1 MKPLLWAKRS
11 IAALLCF
18 GVLLSAPGATLAG
31 TAAEG
36 SALPE
41 STPPVSAE
49 GDFVMPE
56 TTPAPTETPAA
67 SPDLTVTPAPTE
79 SPAPTSAPTPTP
91 TPTPTAT
98 PTPAST
104 PTPTATPA
112 PTETPAP
119 AATPDPAEDLLAGEV
134 LTFVDLQWK
143 TAPLAGVE
151 AVFTTAAGD
160 REPLTMSGGERG
172 LYTVTVPAGGCEQVA
187 FYPAGGAQT
196 TDPLGGVWQLDGSAA
211 PGAEAV
217 TFSAGSLS
225 AFYYDSGD
233 NPSYWGPAPDYDPAV
248 YSISLLAAGLD
259 TRDAGEPQPDD
270 QVYFVDLHGLK
281 GDDPDPIV
289 TVEAQFIQLPHDAAD
304 SDNWKNQ
311 YLPRTMYEVRDG
323 VYVTAFPEEIDDPD
337 DPNNAGGFL
346 YQEIAFDLTRQSGEQ
361 DEFNRHYNF
370 RGQQSSGDIPDT
382 WGTPGWFNY
391 AAGQMDAYYYNTS
404 VEDSYW
410 NAHPSNAD
418 EGIQN
423 QLLYFDTK
431 DYGGTEKQTIADL
444 YLRWDG
450 MPDTYQSYER
460 DPEKGFLIDTKTQTD
475 GIFYFQMP
483 ADQEGLTENT
493 VFTLTYEIT
502 AGAHT
507 GTHTFLFTFVPRS
520 GCNSIKMDNLW
531 EDAGEVWTTY
541 QAAAPEE
548 TRSVYFNN
556 AVTAFGKVQVVFG
569 KKQGDGSIDWMNGA
583 EAEAAN
589 WSKEH
594 VAEASDY
601 ADWGNGWL
609 NMSQVEGNQ
618 IDVHTIPANVWGF
631 TDVPAEYTHVMFRGA
646 LDANASDAEGSNFWF
661 SPWLEINA
669 TYTNPC
675 FFAYR
680 YLDAN
685 TAGSAAKEDVQ
696 LGNRS
701 YLYGKWGSALEIYSL
716 GDGSADVPEGEGFQN
731 QDGVYYATTTYYDYY
746 SHWEQSGQPIT
757 ASNYIKGQEPTGF
770 DIWGS
775 QGVLLNIA
783 VSKYFEN
790 AGMNGTNTIPLYF
803 GTDGPM
809 ADSGEGSWPDLLT
822 NLNSYLNYGKQY
834 GLNEFFNYIQAANK
848 WENNAQGSYTGLL
861 DANLN
866 SAGNATTNGVEIPY
880 FNESFL
886 RGDNELDL
894 VLGNV
899 YKNVQFPFH
908 QLDSP
913 GDPYDGYWQF
923 DSEKDT
929 LRLTQDPDQSYY
941 LEEKEDS
948 VQVDNGGL
956 KPSYLPFNDANDN
969 QNGDM
974 TKINYM
980 FGQRLDLTFTVPE
993 GGKVNMAD
1001 PGEAADMK
1009 DVIFEFQGDDDCW
1022 IFIDGQLVLDMGGI
1036 HDAVRGT
1043 INFATNTWSIYHNL
1057 KNGEKLDQ
1065 NIKNNGKKD
1074 NFRLSTTEDG
1084 THTLTVLYFERGLY
1098 ESNLKLT
1105 FNFPQQNTL
1114 RVTKE
1119 VDTSGVNELFADAM
1133 ENLGSFEIEL
1143 QTMATSGSP
1152 LDVKDSAGY
1161 VQTESKALYTPT
1173 GGTGGTVKPPNQEGG
1188 SAEVKTDDNGTSY
1201 LEVTQPTGWETDP
1214 PPDVTADN
1222 SGPWLTLHPP
1232 DGDPSIDLSPT
1243 SGEKYAFLELEL
1255 YNATQ
1260 DNRGGDLYIQM
1271 EDQAGTTVFG
1281 TARTLGYMKEAN
1293 LFLPNARSLVR
1304 ISLDAL
1310 VGNTKFDLSQVTAVR
1325 IALKNGTGD
1334 GEHYR
1339 LYSAKFGTEW
1349 NVQLSTG
1356 FSVGD
1361 DQISD
1366 YGSLSP
1372 DGQSGTYRG
1381 TYRPANGAWYT
1392 RQTRD
1397 EGGSVSE
1404 SVASVVQG
1412 GQFSLAD
1419 DQTAVFTDKFRV
1431 GSYIRLQEIVDET
1444 LFKTTWSIRENG
1456 EPVSYNWLLPDR
1468 PDVNKVTNPPD
1479 WGFTRGE
1486 TPLEN
1491 QEGTAPDDGR
1501 TEVVDSGNFK
1511 KYDVDANGDPITEDG
1526 GFVYRSYLYPDNN
1539 ENLPIDL
1546 EVVFHNT
1553 MRTGSF
1559 TIVKQLDNSMGVEQE
1574 DGKTRRWPVGT
1585 YTFDVYYTNIAG
1597 RALEQYLPA
1606 QTSVEGV
1613 GDHYVHQ
1620 VVTITTGENGR
1631 GTYPITGVPAGTEYI
1646 IRERPSNGATLVKLE
1661 ATQGQGENAPAL
1673 DGAVKDVKEN
1683 GGEDDYSNAYIQYT
1697 TTEVTAENPE
1707 PTYTFTNKN
1716 EPFFMEVQKEWV
1728 GEPPDDVKE
1737 IEIKVMRREA
1747 GSDEV
1752 WTNVTEDFFGDG
1764 LETIKLTPSGDDKTV
1779 WTAKSTEILPTY
1791 GEDDQGN
1798 EDKTILYEYK
1808 IVEEGVG
1815 QGFLAGYRVEYTEA
1829 EGKPENGTRV
1839 ITYKA
1844 INSPTG
1850 LTLQKDWLDNE
1861 NREGN
1866 RPDAVRVKLQRSSD
1880 YDPTDPA
1887 KANWQTIDEKGNL
1900 VPVTDATGE
1909 KAYITLEKPNWNHT
1923 LEGLPASDSNNN
1935 NKPYYYRLQE
1945 VQVWDQVNNSWVDLA
1960 SQKKYEPQYSEPV
1973 TLDQA
1978 ATITVQNA
1986 LRTVELK
1993 IIKKDATN
2001 SSKLLEGATFKLE
2014 RLKQLN
2020 GEWVVDNDWRPN
2032 ADGTDADGTDAAN
2045 LHYMTGKTDENGELI
2060 FETLSPGTYRLT
2072 ETEAPEGGYAA
2083 SFTPVDVTLGADDLG
2098 RTVTIEITNSKPQ
2111 TFTFTKVA
2119 AEDSDKTLQGAEF
2132 ALYPLVCGDKNHTHP
2147 DLLDPDAPGAC
2158 WGTGIPATSGA
2169 NGTVEFPNLPAGF
2182 YRLVE
2187 TRAPDGYALPTGQWQ
2202 VELEAN
2208 GTAKIKAI
2216 GNPPA
2221 FSKMT
2226 DGSYR
2231 LFNRKPMAM
2240 PGSGGRGVP
2249 RAAALGTALMGA
2261 GLLTAGAQLR
2271 RRKRRKNHP
2280 ARPDP

>member
-1 MKPLLWAKRS
+1 M
-11 IAALLCF
+11 
-18 GVLLSAPGATLAG
+18 
-31 TAAEG
+31 
-36 SALPE
+36 
-41 STPPVSAE
+41 
-49 GDFVMPE
+49 
-56 TTPAPTETPAA
+56 
-67 SPDLTVTPAPTE
+67 
-79 SPAPTSAPTPTP
+79 
-91 TPTPTAT
+91 
-98 PTPAST
+98 
-104 PTPTATPA
+104 
-112 PTETPAP
+112 
-119 AATPDPAEDLLAGEV
+119 
-134 LTFVDLQWK
+134 
-143 TAPLAGVE
+143 
-151 AVFTTAAGD
+151 
-160 REPLTMSGGERG
+160 
-172 LYTVTVPAGGCEQVA
+172 
-187 FYPAGGAQT
+187 
-196 TDPLGGVWQLDGSAA
+196 
-211 PGAEAV
+211 
-217 TFSAGSLS
+217 
-225 AFYYDSGD
+225 
-233 NPSYWGPAPDYDPAV
+233 
-248 YSISLLAAGLD
+248 
-259 TRDAGEPQPDD
+259 
-270 QVYFVDLHGLK
+270 
-281 GDDPDPIV
+281 
-289 TVEAQFIQLPHDAAD
+289 
-304 SDNWKNQ
+304 
-311 YLPRTMYEVRDG
+311 
-323 VYVTAFPEEIDDPD
+323 
-337 DPNNAGGFL
+337 
-346 YQEIAFDLTRQSGEQ
+346 
-361 DEFNRHYNF
+361 
-370 RGQQSSGDIPDT
+370 
-382 WGTPGWFNY
+382 
-391 AAGQMDAYYYNTS
+391 
-404 VEDSYW
+404 
-410 NAHPSNAD
+410 
-418 EGIQN
+418 
-423 QLLYFDTK
+423 
-431 DYGGTEKQTIADL
+431 
-444 YLRWDG
+444 
-450 MPDTYQSYER
+450 
-460 DPEKGFLIDTKTQTD
+460 
-475 GIFYFQMP
+475 
-483 ADQEGLTENT
+483 
-493 VFTLTYEIT
+493 
-502 AGAHT
+502 
-507 GTHTFLFTFVPRS
+507 
-520 GCNSIKMDNLW
+520 
-531 EDAGEVWTTY
+531 
-541 QAAAPEE
+541 
-548 TRSVYFNN
+548 
-556 AVTAFGKVQVVFG
+556 VFG
-569 KKQGDGSIDWMNGA
+569 KKENGKIEWMNG
-583 EAEAAN
+583 EA
-589 WSKEH
+589 
-594 VAEASDY
+594 VLG
-601 ADWGNGWL
+601 ADWAEKYRANNSVDESTYSSWGKGWL
-609 NMSQVEGNQ
+609 NMSLVEGNK

-646 LDANASDAEGSNFWF
+646 LDANASDAKGGNFWF

-685 TAGSAAKEDVQ
+685 TAGSANDNAQ
-696 LGNRS
+696 PGNHS
-701 YLYGKWGSALEIYSL
+701 YLDGKWGSALEIYSL
-716 GDGSADVPEGEGFQN
+716 GDSSAEVPEGEGFQN

-757 ASNYIKGQEPTGF
+757 KTTYQDAENLVANPPENNL
-770 DIWGS
+770 WVS
-775 QGVLLNIA
+775 QGVLFNIA
-783 VSKYFEN
+783 VSKYFEE
-790 AGMNGTNTIPLYF
+790 AGVSANGIKPLYF
-803 GTDGPM
+803 GSGSPM
-809 ADSGEGSWPDLLT
+809 DVEKIINWGNLLT
-822 NLNSYLNYGKQY
+822 DPSITRGYHNYGKQY
-834 GLNEFFNYIQAANK
+834 GLNSLFNYDQTANK
-848 WENNAQGSYTGLL
+848 WKDHFTGPTTDLL

-866 SAGNATTNGVEIPY
+866 SAGNATKNGVEIPY

-886 RGDNELDL
+886 RGDNDLDL

-908 QLDSP
+908 QLNNP
-913 GDPYDGYWQF
+913 YDPYDGYWQF

-929 LRLTQDPDQSYY
+929 LRLTRDPDQSYY
-941 LEEKEDS
+941 LEEKETP
-948 VQVDNGGL
+948 VQVNNGGL
-956 KPSYLPFNDANDN
+956 KSSYLPFNDADDN
-969 QNGDM
+969 PNGDM

-993 GGKVNMAD
+993 GGQVNMAA
-1001 PGEAADMK
+1001 PGQDEKMK
-1009 DVIFEFQGDDDCW
+1009 DVTFEFQGDDDCW
-1022 IFIDGQLVLDMGGI
+1022 IFIDGQLVLDMGGV

-1043 INFATNTWSIYHNL
+1043 INFATNTWSIYRNDGSG
-1057 KNGEKLDQ
+1057 NFTLDTSIQ
-1065 NIKNNGKKD
+1065 NNNVQN

-1119 VDTSGVNELFADAM
+1119 VDTSGVDSLFADAM

-1143 QTMATSGSP
+1143 QTMATSGIP

-1173 GGTGGTVKPPNQEGG
+1173 GGTGGTFKPPTASAGG
-1188 SAEVKTDDNGTSY
+1188 SAEVKTDDGTSY

-1214 PPDVTADN
+1214 PPDAN
-1222 SGPWLTLHPP
+1222 ASNPNNPWLTLHPP
-1232 DGDPSIDLSPT
+1232 GGTINLSPAN
-1243 SGEKYAFLELEL
+1243 GEKYAFLELEL

-1260 DNRGGDLYIQM
+1260 NNRGGDLYIQM
-1271 EDQAGTTVFG
+1271 EDQAGNTVFG

-1334 GEHYR
+1334 GENKGHYR

-1366 YGSLSP
+1366 YGSLS
-1372 DGQSGTYRG
+1372 DNGQSG

-1456 EPVSYNWLLPDR
+1456 EPVSYNSLLPNR
-1468 PDVNKVTNPPD
+1468 PDVEKVKNPDD
-1479 WGFTRGE
+1479 WGFTHGE

-1491 QEGTAPDDGR
+1491 QEDTAPDDGR
-1501 TEVVDSGNFK
+1501 TEVVDSGTFNK
-1511 KYDVDANGDPITEDG
+1511 GED

-1559 TIVKQLDNSMGVEQE
+1559 TIVKQLDDKMGVEQ
-1574 DGKTRRWPVGT
+1574 DNGGRRWPKGT

-1606 QTSVEGV
+1606 QTSVKGV

-1620 VVTITTGENGR
+1620 VVTITTEENGR
-1631 GTYPITGVPAGTEYI
+1631 GKYQMTGVPAGTEYI

-1661 ATQGQGENAPAL
+1661 AKNAEGSVQGVDKNV
-1673 DGAVKDVKEN
+1673 D
-1683 GGEDDYSNAYIQYT
+1683 GEDAYSNAYIQYT

-1716 EPFFMEVQKEWV
+1716 EPFIMEVQKEWV
-1728 GEPPDDVKE
+1728 GDPPDKVKE
-1737 IEIKVMRREA
+1737 IKIRVMRRKA
-1747 GSDEV
+1747 GSNEE
-1752 WTNVTEDFFGDG
+1752 WANVTTNYFGD
-1764 LETIKLTPSGDDKTV
+1764 PSGTIV
-1779 WTAKSTEILPTY
+1779 LNSGNNWSNKSTETVYPTA
-1791 GEDDQGN
+1791 GEDGK
-1798 EDKTILYEYK
+1798 DKTTLYEYK

-1815 QGFLAGYRVEYTEA
+1815 QGFLAGYRVEYTEV
-1829 EGKPENGTRV
+1829 EGKPAEGETRV

-1861 NREGN
+1861 NRDGT
-1866 RPDAVRVKLQRSSD
+1866 RPDAVRVKLQRSSNYPD
-1880 YDPTDPA
+1880 NPA

-1900 VPVTDATGE
+1900 DPDAT
-1909 KAYITLEKPNWNHT
+1909 ITLESPTWSHT
-1923 LEGLPASDSNNN
+1923 LEGLSASDSN

-1945 VQVWDQVNNSWVDLA
+1945 VQVQEGDNWVDLA

-2020 GEWVVDNDWRPN
+2020 GEWVVDTDWRPN
-2032 ADGTDADGTDAAN
+2032 AAGSPNADK
-2045 LHYMTGKTDENGELI
+2045 HYMTETTGANGELI
-2060 FETLSPGTYRLT
+2060 FENLSPGTYRLT
-2072 ETEAPEGGYAA
+2072 ETKAPEGGYAA

-2098 RTVTIEITNSKPQ
+2098 RTVTIEITNSTPQ

-2119 AEDSDKTLQGAEF
+2119 AENNSITLQGAKF
-2132 ALYPLVCGDKNHTHP
+2132 ALYPLVCGDKNHTHT
-2147 DLLDPDAPGAC
+2147 DLLDPDDPGAC
-2158 WGTGIPATSGA
+2158 WGEGVKRTAESDE
-2169 NGTVEFPNLPAGF
+2169 NGKVEFTKLPAGV

-2202 VELEAN
+2202 VELKAD
-2208 GTAKIKAI
+2208 GTAKIDAI

-2221 FSKMT
+2221 FSEMT

>member
-1 MKPLLWAKRS
+1 M
-11 IAALLCF
+11 
-18 GVLLSAPGATLAG
+18 
-31 TAAEG
+31 
-36 SALPE
+36 
-41 STPPVSAE
+41 
-49 GDFVMPE
+49 
-56 TTPAPTETPAA
+56 
-67 SPDLTVTPAPTE
+67 
-79 SPAPTSAPTPTP
+79 
-91 TPTPTAT
+91 
-98 PTPAST
+98 
-104 PTPTATPA
+104 
-112 PTETPAP
+112 
-119 AATPDPAEDLLAGEV
+119 
-134 LTFVDLQWK
+134 
-143 TAPLAGVE
+143 
-151 AVFTTAAGD
+151 
-160 REPLTMSGGERG
+160 
-172 LYTVTVPAGGCEQVA
+172 
-187 FYPAGGAQT
+187 
-196 TDPLGGVWQLDGSAA
+196 
-211 PGAEAV
+211 
-217 TFSAGSLS
+217 
-225 AFYYDSGD
+225 
-233 NPSYWGPAPDYDPAV
+233 
-248 YSISLLAAGLD
+248 
-259 TRDAGEPQPDD
+259 
-270 QVYFVDLHGLK
+270 DLHGLK

-289 TVEAQFIQLPHDAAD
+289 TVEAQFIQFPHDAAT
-304 SDNWKNQ
+304 NPAWEHQ
-311 YLPRTMYEVRDG
+311 YLARTMYEVRDG

-370 RGQQSSGDIPDT
+370 RGQESSGTIPGT
-382 WGTPGWFNY
+382 WGRPGWFSY
-391 AAGQMDAYYYNTS
+391 ESGRMDAYYYNTS

-431 DYGGTEKQTIADL
+431 DYGGTEKQTIDSI

-460 DPEKGFLIDTKTQTD
+460 DPEKGFLIKTKTQTD

-483 ADQEGLTENT
+483 ADREGLTENT

-502 AGAHT
+502 AGAHA
-507 GTHTFLFTFVPRS
+507 GPHTFLFTFVPRS
-520 GCNSIKMDNLW
+520 GCNAIKMDNLW

-541 QAAAPEE
+541 QAAAPTE

-569 KKQGDGSIDWMNGA
+569 KKQENGAYDWVTGQEAGDSEWFRDKIIDQKIVLEDWGRGWLEMKPQKGSIG
-583 EAEAAN
+583 
-589 WSKEH
+589 EH
-594 VAEASDY
+594 E
-601 ADWGNGWL
+601 
-609 NMSQVEGNQ
+609 
-618 IDVHTIPANVWGF
+618 IPDQVWGI
-631 TDVPAEYTHVMFRGA
+631 TDIPKEYTHVMFRCA
-646 LDANASDAEGSNFWF
+646 LDANAPLNNSTGAWPNETYWYWF
-661 SPWLEINA
+661 SPPLEIDT

-680 YLDAN
+680 YLDAD
-685 TAGSAAKEDVQ
+685 TAGSASDKAQ
-696 LGNRS
+696 LGDHS
-701 YLYGKWGSALEIYSL
+701 YLDGKWGSALEIYSL
-716 GDGSADVPEGEGFQN
+716 GDSSAEVPEGDFST
-731 QDGVYYATTTYYDYY
+731 QDNTYYATATLYDYY
-746 SHWEQSGQPIT
+746 SLWEQSGRSIADEQ
-757 ASNYIKGQEPTGF
+757 AAYNYAT
-770 DIWGS
+770 
-775 QGVLLNIA
+775 QGVLLNIGI
-783 VSKYFEN
+783 SKYFQQFEN
-790 AGMNGTNTIPLYF
+790 STETQSTRTPLYF
-803 GTDGPM
+803 G
-809 ADSGEGSWPDLLT
+809 AGEMSATGWHNTLT
-822 NLNSYLNYGKQY
+822 NTFSWLNTLYQMDGWLYNNTDHANVWKGNDGSRR
-834 GLNEFFNYIQAANK
+834 GLMDPTLTNDTLTQNGHAA
-848 WENNAQGSYTGLL
+848 
-861 DANLN
+861 
-866 SAGNATTNGVEIPY
+866 PY
-880 FNESFL
+880 FSETFL
-886 RGDNELDL
+886 RGDNALDIT
-894 VLGNV
+894 LGSV
-899 YKNVQFPFH
+899 YSNIRFPFT
-908 QLDSP
+908 QNEE
-913 GDPYDGYWQF
+913 GYWEY
-923 DSEKDT
+923 DSSAEGRT
-929 LRLTQDPDQSYY
+929 LKQDPDGTYY
-941 LEEKEDS
+941 MEATDVFYLQHDDKKPPAYMPFSETQEGYGDTEANAVPREK
-948 VQVDNGGL
+948 L
-956 KPSYLPFNDANDN
+956 
-969 QNGDM
+969 
-974 TKINYM
+974 NYM

-993 GGKVNMAD
+993 GGQVNMAA
-1001 PGEAADMK
+1001 PGK
-1009 DVIFEFQGDDDCW
+1009 DEKMEDVTFEFQGDDDCW

-1043 INFATNTWSIYHNL
+1043 INFQTREWHLYRDLDNKDHKDIGVPDTGTAGNL
-1057 KNGEKLDQ
+1057 PSSGDFNF
-1065 NIKNNGKKD
+1065 NNQD
-1074 NFRLSTTEDG
+1074 STI
-1084 THTLTVLYFERGLY
+1084 THTLTMFYMERGLNA
-1098 ESNLKLT
+1098 SNLKLT

-1119 VDTSGVNELFADAM
+1119 VDTSGVNDLFADAM
-1133 ENLGSFEIEL
+1133 ENLGSFEIGLE
-1143 QTMATSGSP
+1143 TMATSGIP
-1152 LDVKDSAGY
+1152 LAVKESAGY
-1161 VQTESKALYTPT
+1161 VQTESMALYTPT
-1173 GGTGGTVKPPNQEGG
+1173 DGTGGTVKPPNQEGG

-1222 SGPWLTLHPP
+1222 SGPWLTLRPP
-1232 DGDPSIDLSPT
+1232 DGAPSINLSPT

-1271 EDQAGTTVFG
+1271 EDQAGRTVFG

-1431 GSYIRLQEIVDET
+1431 GSYIRLQEIVDSK
-1444 LFKTTWSIRENG
+1444 LFETTWSIRENG
-1456 EPVSYNWLLPDR
+1456 EPVSFHSLLPDR
-1468 PDVNKVTNPPD
+1468 PDVEKVTNPS
-1479 WGFTRGE
+1479 WGFTHGE

-1491 QEGTAPDDGR
+1491 KEGTAPDDDR
-1501 TEVVDSGNFK
+1501 TEVVDSGTFNK
-1511 KYDVDANGDPITEDG
+1511 GED

-1559 TIVKQLDNSMGVEQE
+1559 TIVKQLDNSMGVPQ
-1574 DGKTRRWPVGT
+1574 DNGGLRWPVGT

-1620 VVTITTGENGR
+1620 VVTITTDENGR

-1661 ATQGQGENAPAL
+1661 ATQGQGENAPTLA
-1673 DGAVKDVKEN
+1673 DAVKDVKEN
-1683 GGEDDYSNAYIQYT
+1683 GDEDDYSNAYIQYT

-1707 PTYTFTNKN
+1707 PTYTFTNEN
-1716 EPFFMEVQKEWV
+1716 EPFIMEVQKEWV
-1728 GEPPDDVKE
+1728 GEPPDEVKE

-1747 GSDEV
+1747 GSDEEWKDV
-1752 WTNVTEDFFGDG
+1752 TTNYFGEETKTIVLNNGNNWTSESIETVYPTAGENGD
-1764 LETIKLTPSGDDKTV
+1764 
-1779 WTAKSTEILPTY
+1779 
-1791 GEDDQGN
+1791 N
-1798 EDKTILYEYK
+1798 KTILYEYK
-1808 IVEEGVG
+1808 IVEIGVG
-1815 QGFLAGYRVEYTEA
+1815 QDELAGYRVEYTEEKGDSA
-1829 EGKPENGTRV
+1829 EGETRV

-1861 NREGN
+1861 NRDET
-1866 RPDAVRVKLQRSSD
+1866 RPTAVQVKLQRSSD
-1880 YDPTDPA
+1880 YDPTDPNQEGV
-1887 KANWQTIDEKGNL
+1887 NWVTIDEKGDPDTN
-1900 VPVTDATGE
+1900 AT
-1909 KAYITLEKPNWNHT
+1909 ITLESPTWSHT

-1960 SQKKYEPQYSEPV
+1960 SQKEYEPQYSEPV

-2020 GEWVVDNDWRPN
+2020 GEWVVDTNWRPN
-2032 ADGTDADGTDAAN
+2032 AAGSPNADK
-2045 LHYMTGKTDENGELI
+2045 HYMTRTTDEKGELI

-2072 ETEAPEGGYAA
+2072 ETEPPKGGYAA
-2083 SFTPVDVTLGADDLG
+2083 SFTPVNVTLGADKLG
-2098 RTVTIEITNSKPQ
+2098 KTETIEITNSTPQ

-2119 AEDSDKTLQGAEF
+2119 AEDNGKTLQGAEF
-2132 ALYPLVCGDKNHTHP
+2132 ALYPLVCGDKNHTHT
-2147 DLLDPDAPGAC
+2147 DLLDPDDPGAC
-2158 WGTGIPATSGA
+2158 WGKGIPATSGA
-2169 NGTVEFPNLPAGF
+2169 NGTVEFKGLPAGF

-2208 GTAKIKAI
+2208 GTANIVAI

-2221 FSKMT
+2221 FSET
-2226 DGSYR
+2226 NGSYR

-2261 GLLTAGAQLR
+2261 GLLTAGGQLR

>member
-18 GVLLSAPGATLAG
+18 GVLLSAPPGSALAG
-31 TAAEG
+31 PDAEAA
-36 SALPE
+36 ALPE

-56 TTPAPTETPAA
+56 PTPAPTETPAA
-67 SPDLTVTPAPTE
+67 SPDLTATPAPTE
-79 SPAPTSAPTPTP
+79 SPAPASAPTPTP
-91 TPTPTAT
+91 TPTPTG
-98 PTPAST
+98 T
-104 PTPTATPA
+104 PTPTETPA
-112 PTETPAP
+112 PTATPAP
-119 AATPDPAEDLLAGEV
+119 AATPDPAEDMLAGEV

-143 TAPLAGVE
+143 TDPLTGVE

-196 TDPLGGVWQLDGSAA
+196 ADPLGGVWQLDGSAA

-248 YSISLLAAGLD
+248 YSISLLADGLD
-259 TRDAGEPQPDD
+259 ARAAGDAGEPQPDE

-289 TVEAQFIQLPHDAAD
+289 TVEARFIKLPHDAAT
-304 SDNWKNQ
+304 NPAWEHQ
-311 YLPRTMYEVRDG
+311 YLARTMYEVRDG
-323 VYVTAFPEEIDDPD
+323 VYVTAFPEQIITTG
-337 DPNNAGGFL
+337 NTGYYGGFH
-346 YQEIAFDLTRQSGEQ
+346 YQEIAFDLTRQSGAQ

-370 RGQQSSGDIPDT
+370 RGQQSTGPIPDT
-382 WGTPGWFNY
+382 WGTPGWFSY
-391 AAGQMDAYYYNTS
+391 ESGRMDAYYYNTS

-431 DYGGTEKQTIADL
+431 DYGDTPEQTIADL

-450 MPDTYQSYER
+450 MPTEYR
-460 DPEKGFLIDTKTQTD
+460 DYKYVPDKGFLIKTKTQTD

-483 ADQEGLTENT
+483 ADREGLTENT
-493 VFTLTYEIT
+493 VFTLTYVIT
-502 AGAHT
+502 EGEHK
-507 GTHTFLFTFVPRS
+507 GTRTFLFTFVPRS
-520 GCNSIKMDNLW
+520 GCNAITMDYLW
-531 EDAGEVWTTY
+531 EDVGEVWTTY

-569 KKQGDGSIDWMNGA
+569 KLENGKIEWMNGQDA
-583 EAEAAN
+583 L
-589 WSKEH
+589 
-594 VAEASDY
+594 D
-601 ADWGNGWL
+601 ADWAKNARANQNVREIEYKGWRRGWL
-609 NMSQVEGNQ
+609 NMTRAKNLQ
-618 IDVHTIPANVWGF
+618 INGQELPENVWVFEG
-631 TDVPAEYTHVMFRGA
+631 VPVEYDCVLFRGA
-646 LDANASDAEGSNFWF
+646 IAADAGDEDADNFWN
-661 SPWLEINA
+661 SRAQQIDT

-680 YLDAN
+680 YLNGGKGDEVA
-685 TAGSAAKEDVQ
+685 ADSAEP
-696 LGNRS
+696 GNPN
-701 YLYGKWGSALEIYSL
+701 YLDGEWGSALEIYSL
-716 GDGSADVPEGEGFQN
+716 GDSSTKVPEGNFST
-731 QDGVYYATTTYYDYY
+731 QDNTYYATATLYDYY
-746 SHWEQSGQPIT
+746 SLWEQSGRSIADEQ
-757 ASNYIKGQEPTGF
+757 AAYNYAT
-770 DIWGS
+770 
-775 QGVLLNIA
+775 QGVLLNIGI
-783 VSKYFEN
+783 SKYFQQFEN
-790 AGMNGTNTIPLYF
+790 STETQSTRTPLYF
-803 GTDGPM
+803 G
-809 ADSGEGSWPDLLT
+809 AGEMSATGWHNTLT
-822 NLNSYLNYGKQY
+822 NTFSWLNTLYEMNGRLYNNTNHANVWKGNDGSRR
-834 GLNEFFNYIQAANK
+834 GLVDPTLTNDALTQNGHAA
-848 WENNAQGSYTGLL
+848 
-861 DANLN
+861 
-866 SAGNATTNGVEIPY
+866 PY
-880 FNESFL
+880 FSETFL
-886 RGDNELDL
+886 RGDNALDIT
-894 VLGNV
+894 LGSV
-899 YKNVQFPFH
+899 YSNIRFPFT
-908 QLDSP
+908 QNEN
-913 GDPYDGYWQF
+913 GYWEY
-923 DSEKDT
+923 DSSTEGRT
-929 LRLTQDPDQSYY
+929 LKQDPDGTYY
-941 LEEKEDS
+941 MDKTGTFYLDHSDDRNKKVIAAAYMPFSQASTDYGDTEATAVRREK
-948 VQVDNGGL
+948 L
-956 KPSYLPFNDANDN
+956 
-969 QNGDM
+969 
-974 TKINYM
+974 NYM

-1001 PGEAADMK
+1001 PGEKEDMQP
-1009 DVIFEFQGDDDCW
+1009 VTFEFQGDDDCW

-1043 INFATNTWSIYHNL
+1043 INFQTLKWNLYRDLDNKDHKDIGVPDTGSILPGNGQNL
-1057 KNGEKLDQ
+1057 PSSGTFNF
-1065 NIKNNGKKD
+1065 NNQD
-1074 NFRLSTTEDG
+1074 STI
-1084 THTLTVLYFERGLY
+1084 THTLTMFYMERGLNA
-1098 ESNLKLT
+1098 SNLKLT

-1133 ENLGSFEIEL
+1133 ENLGSFEIGLE
-1143 QTMATSGSP
+1143 TMATSGSP
-1152 LDVKDSAGY
+1152 LEVEKSAGY

-1173 GGTGGTVKPPNQEGG
+1173 GGTDGTFKPSDTPTGG
-1188 SAEVKTDDNGTSY
+1188 SAKVVTEEDGASY
-1201 LEVTQPTGWETDP
+1201 LHVTQPIGWETDQ
-1214 PPDVTADN
+1214 PPDADADN
-1222 SGPWLTLHPP
+1222 PGPWLTLRPP
-1232 DGDPSIDLSPT
+1232 GGTINLSQPTT

-1260 DNRGGDLYIQM
+1260 NNRGGDLYIQM
-1271 EDQAGTTVFG
+1271 EDAKHNTVFG
-1281 TARTLGYMKEAN
+1281 TARTLGYMEEAN

-1310 VGNTKFDLSQVTAVR
+1310 VGNTKDFDRSQVTAVR

-1334 GEHYR
+1334 GENKGHYR

-1349 NVQLSTG
+1349 NVRLSTG

-1366 YGSLSP
+1366 YDSLSP
-1372 DGQSGTYRG
+1372 DGTKGTYQ
-1381 TYRPANGAWYT
+1381 PANGAWYT
-1392 RQTRD
+1392 RQT
-1397 EGGSVSE
+1397 GGAGGITESVSG
-1404 SVASVVQG
+1404 VVQG
-1412 GQFSLAD
+1412 GQFSLGNG
-1419 DQTAVFTDKFRV
+1419 QTAVFTDKFRV
-1431 GSYIRLQEIVDET
+1431 GSYIRLREIVDPKLFET
-1444 LFKTTWSIRENG
+1444 SWSIRENG
-1456 EPVSYNWLLPDR
+1456 EPVSFHSLLPDR
-1468 PDVNKVTNPPD
+1468 PDANKVMNPP

-1491 QEGTAPDDGR
+1491 QAGTAPDDGR
-1501 TEVVDSGNFK
+1501 YEKEADQSGNFN
-1511 KYDVDANGDPITEDG
+1511 KYEFDAGGQPITETG

-1559 TIVKQLDNSMGVEQE
+1559 TIVKQLDNSMGVQQAN
-1574 DGKTRRWPVGT
+1574 GNFRWPVGT

-1606 QTSVEGV
+1606 QTAVEGV
-1613 GDHYVHQ
+1613 GTHYVHQ

-1631 GTYPITGVPAGTEYI
+1631 GKYRMTGVPAGTEYI
-1646 IRERPSNGATLVKLE
+1646 IRERPSNGATLVGLE
-1661 ATQGQGENAPAL
+1661 ATQGQGENALPLA
-1673 DGAVKDVKEN
+1673 DAVKDVKEN
-1683 GGEDDYSNAYIQYT
+1683 GGEDDYSNAYIKYKT
-1697 TTEVTAENPE
+1697 AEVTAENPE

-1716 EPFFMEVQKEWV
+1716 EPFIMEVQKEWV
-1728 GEPPDDVKE
+1728 GEPP
-1737 IEIKVMRREA
+1737 
-1747 GSDEV
+1747 
-1752 WTNVTEDFFGDG
+1752 TNVTEIKIRVMRRQAGSTNEDDWVDVTKNYFGDG
-1764 LETIKLTPSGDDKTV
+1764 METITLTPPEGGGNV
-1779 WTAKSTEILPTY
+1779 WTAEYTAEMPIYPTA
-1791 GEDDQGN
+1791 GEGE

-1808 IVEEGVG
+1808 IVEIGVG
-1815 QGFLAGYRVEYTEA
+1815 QDELAGYRVEYTEEKGDST
-1829 EGKPENGTRV
+1829 EGKTRV

-1850 LTLQKDWLDNE
+1850 LTLQKTWLDNE
-1861 NREGN
+1861 NRDET
-1866 RPDAVRVKLQRSSD
+1866 RPTAVRVKLQRSSN
-1880 YDPTDPA
+1880 YDPDNPA
-1887 KANWQTIDEKGNL
+1887 KANWQTIDENGE
-1900 VPVTDATGE
+1900 PVNATDKNAT
-1909 KAYITLEKPNWNHT
+1909 ITLQSPTWNHT
-1923 LEGLPASDSNNN
+1923 LEGLPASDGNND

-1945 VQVWDQVNNSWVDLA
+1945 VQVQVEGGSWVDLA
-1960 SQKKYEPQYSEPV
+1960 SQEEYEPQYSEPV

-1993 IIKKDATN
+1993 IIKKDATT
-2001 SSKLLEGATFKLE
+2001 SKLLKGAEFRLE

-2032 ADGTDADGTDAAN
+2032 ADGSPDAAN
-2045 LHYMTGKTDENGELI
+2045 VHYMTETTGKNGELS
-2060 FETLSPGTYRLT
+2060 FDKLSPGTYRLT
-2072 ETEAPEGGYAA
+2072 ETQAPADYAA

-2098 RTVTIEITNSKPQ
+2098 RTVAIEITNSTPQ

-2119 AEDSDKTLQGAEF
+2119 AENNSKTLQGAVF
-2132 ALYPLVCGDKNHTHP
+2132 ALYPLVCGDTTHTHT
-2147 DLLDPDAPGAC
+2147 DLLDPDDPGAC
-2158 WGTGIPATSGA
+2158 WGEGVKQTATSGA
-2169 NGTVEFPNLPAGF
+2169 NGTVVFEDLPAGL

-2208 GTAKIKAI
+2208 GTANIVAI

-2271 RRKRRKNHP
+2271 RRKRGRRKSRAGP
-2280 ARPDP
+2280 

>member
-1 MKPLLWAKRS
+1 M
-11 IAALLCF
+11 
-18 GVLLSAPGATLAG
+18 
-31 TAAEG
+31 
-36 SALPE
+36 
-41 STPPVSAE
+41 
-49 GDFVMPE
+49 
-56 TTPAPTETPAA
+56 
-67 SPDLTVTPAPTE
+67 
-79 SPAPTSAPTPTP
+79 
-91 TPTPTAT
+91 
-98 PTPAST
+98 
-104 PTPTATPA
+104 
-112 PTETPAP
+112 
-119 AATPDPAEDLLAGEV
+119 
-134 LTFVDLQWK
+134 
-143 TAPLAGVE
+143 
-151 AVFTTAAGD
+151 
-160 REPLTMSGGERG
+160 
-172 LYTVTVPAGGCEQVA
+172 
-187 FYPAGGAQT
+187 
-196 TDPLGGVWQLDGSAA
+196 
-211 PGAEAV
+211 
-217 TFSAGSLS
+217 
-225 AFYYDSGD
+225 
-233 NPSYWGPAPDYDPAV
+233 
-248 YSISLLAAGLD
+248 
-259 TRDAGEPQPDD
+259 
-270 QVYFVDLHGLK
+270 DLHGLK

-289 TVEAQFIQLPHDAAD
+289 TVEARFIQLPHGAATD
-304 SDNWKNQ
+304 PNWKNQ

-323 VYVTAFPEEIDDPD
+323 VYVTAFPNEITTTG
-337 DPNNAGGFL
+337 NTGYYGEFR

-382 WGTPGWFNY
+382 WGTPGWFSY
-391 AAGQMDAYYYNTS
+391 ESGRMDAYYYNTS

-431 DYGGTEKQTIADL
+431 DYGGTEEQTIADL

-460 DPEKGFLIDTKTQTD
+460 DPEKGFLIKTKTQTD

-483 ADQEGLTENT
+483 ADREGLTENT

-502 AGAHT
+502 AGAHI
-507 GTHTFLFTFVPRS
+507 GTRTFLFTFVPRS
-520 GCNSIKMDNLW
+520 GCNAIKMDNLW

-541 QAAAPEE
+541 RADTPDAT

-569 KKQGDGSIDWMNGA
+569 KKEGDTYQWVTGPQAGEFKWSQDKIIDQLIVSGNWARGWLKMELQEGSIG
-583 EAEAAN
+583 
-589 WSKEH
+589 EH
-594 VAEASDY
+594 E
-601 ADWGNGWL
+601 
-609 NMSQVEGNQ
+609 
-618 IDVHTIPANVWGF
+618 IPDQVWGI
-631 TDVPAEYTHVMFRGA
+631 TGIPKEYTHVMFRCS
-646 LDANASDAEGSNFWF
+646 LDADADTKNNDYYWF
-661 SPWLEINA
+661 SPPLEINA

-680 YLDAN
+680 YLDGTNIGHAAN
-685 TAGSAAKEDVQ
+685 DNVE
-696 LGNRS
+696 LGDRN
-701 YLYGKWGSALEIYSL
+701 YLNGKWGSALEIYSL
-716 GDGSADVPEGEGFQN
+716 GDGSAEVPEGDFST
-731 QDGVYYATTTYYDYY
+731 QDNTYYATATLYDYY
-746 SHWEQSGQPIT
+746 SLWEQSGQSIT
-757 ASNYIKGQEPTGF
+757 KAPDDYDYNK
-770 DIWGS
+770 
-775 QGVLLNIA
+775 QGVLLNIGI
-783 VSKYFEN
+783 SKYFKQLD
-790 AGMNGTNTIPLYF
+790 GGTTDSSTRTPLYF
-803 GTDGPM
+803 GAGSMNDAGWQDTLTKTFYWLNTLYKMSGQLYNNTRHANVWKENDGSRRGLVDPT
-809 ADSGEGSWPDLLT
+809 LT
-822 NLNSYLNYGKQY
+822 NDTLTQNGH
-834 GLNEFFNYIQAANK
+834 AA
-848 WENNAQGSYTGLL
+848 
-861 DANLN
+861 
-866 SAGNATTNGVEIPY
+866 PY
-880 FNESFL
+880 FSETFL
-886 RGDNELDL
+886 RGDNALDIT
-894 VLGNV
+894 LGSV
-899 YKNVQFPFH
+899 YSNIRFPFT
-908 QLDSP
+908 QNE
-913 GDPYDGYWQF
+913 DGYWEY
-923 DSEKDT
+923 DSSTEGRT
-929 LRLTQDPDQSYY
+929 LKQDPDGTYY
-941 LEEKEDS
+941 MDKTGTFYLDHSDDRNQKVIAAAYMPFSQASQDYGDTKETAVRREK
-948 VQVDNGGL
+948 L
-956 KPSYLPFNDANDN
+956 
-969 QNGDM
+969 
-974 TKINYM
+974 NYM

-993 GGKVNMAD
+993 GGQVNMAA
-1001 PGEAADMK
+1001 PGK
-1009 DVIFEFQGDDDCW
+1009 DEKMEDVTFEFQGDDDCW

-1043 INFATNTWSIYHNL
+1043 INFATNTWSLYRD
-1057 KNGEKLDQ
+1057 LD
-1065 NIKNNGKKD
+1065 NNGGVPDDGSLLTGTAGKLPSYGTFIFNNRD
-1074 NFRLSTTEDG
+1074 STA
-1084 THTLTVLYFERGLY
+1084 THTLTMFYMERGLNA
-1098 ESNLKLT
+1098 SNLKLT

-1119 VDTSGVNELFADAM
+1119 VDTSGVNDLFADAM

-1152 LDVKDSAGY
+1152 LDVKESAGY
-1161 VQTESKALYTPT
+1161 VQTQSLNLYTPT
-1173 GGTGGTVKPPNQEGG
+1173 DSTDGTFEPPDMPADG
-1188 SAEVKTDDNGTSY
+1188 SAKVETDLDDTSY
-1201 LEVTQPTGWETDP
+1201 LNVTQPTGWATDQ
-1214 PPDVTADN
+1214 PPDATAAN
-1222 SGPWLTLHPP
+1222 NPWLTLHPP
-1232 DGDPSIDLSPT
+1232 DGDPFIDLSQPTT

-1260 DNRGGDLYIQM
+1260 NNRGGDLYIQM
-1271 EDQAGTTVFG
+1271 QDHDGTTVTG
-1281 TARTLGYMKEAN
+1281 TARTLGYMEEAN

-1310 VGNTKFDLSQVTAVR
+1310 VGNTNGFDLSQVTAVR

-1372 DGQSGTYRG
+1372 NGQSG

-1431 GSYIRLQEIVDET
+1431 GSYIRLQEIVDPK

-1456 EPVSYNWLLPDR
+1456 EPVSYNSLLPGR
-1468 PDVNKVTNPPD
+1468 PDVEKVKNPD
-1479 WGFTRGE
+1479 WYFTYGE

-1491 QEGTAPDDGR
+1491 QEDTAPDDGR
-1501 TEVVDSGNFK
+1501 TEVVDSGTFNK
-1511 KYDVDANGDPITEDG
+1511 GED

-1559 TIVKQLDNSMGVEQE
+1559 TIVKQLDDSMGVEQ
-1574 DGKTRRWPVGT
+1574 DNGGRRWPKGT

-1620 VVTITTGENGR
+1620 VVTITTDENGQ
-1631 GTYPITGVPAGTEYI
+1631 GEYPITGVPAGTKYI
-1646 IRERPSNGATLVKLE
+1646 IRERPSNGATLVGLK
-1661 ATQGQGENAPAL
+1661 AENTTG
-1673 DGAVKDVKEN
+1673 GAVQGVNKNVD
-1683 GGEDDYSNAYIQYT
+1683 GEDDYSNAYIQYT

-1716 EPFFMEVQKEWV
+1716 EPFIMEVQKEWV
-1728 GEPPDDVKE
+1728 GDPPDDVKE
-1737 IEIKVMRREA
+1737 IKIRVMRRQA
-1747 GSDEV
+1747 GSDEE
-1752 WTNVTEDFFGDG
+1752 WTNVTKDFFGEPSG
-1764 LETIKLTPSGDDKTV
+1764 YITLTPPKDGGSV
-1779 WTAKSTEILPTY
+1779 WTAESKAQMPIYPTA
-1791 GEDDQGN
+1791 GEDG

-1815 QGFLAGYRVEYTEA
+1815 QGYLAGYRVEYTEEKGDSA
-1829 EGKPENGTRV
+1829 EGETRV

-1850 LTLQKDWLDNE
+1850 LTLQKDWLDNA
-1861 NREGN
+1861 NRDDT
-1866 RPDAVRVKLQRSSD
+1866 RPKAVRVKLQRSSD
-1880 YDPTDPA
+1880 YPDNPA
-1887 KANWQTIDEKGNL
+1887 NANWQTIDENGEP
-1900 VPVTDATGE
+1900 VTVTDATGE
-1909 KAYITLEKPNWNHT
+1909 KAYITLQSPTWSHT
-1923 LEGLPASDSNNN
+1923 LEGLPASDNS

-1945 VQVWDQVNNSWVDLA
+1945 VQVLVNGSWVDLA
-1960 SQKKYEPQYSEPV
+1960 SQKEYEPQYSEPV

-2001 SSKLLEGATFKLE
+2001 SNLLAGAEFRLE
-2014 RLKQLN
+2014 RLKQQN
-2020 GEWVVDNDWRPN
+2020 GEWVVDTNWRPN
-2032 ADGTDADGTDAAN
+2032 ADDGTDAAN
-2045 LHYMTGKTDENGELI
+2045 VHYLTWKTDGKGELS
-2060 FETLSPGTYRLT
+2060 FKKLSPGTYRLT
-2072 ETEAPEGGYAA
+2072 ETKAPGGYAA
-2083 SFTPVDVTLGADDLG
+2083 SLTPVDVTLGADKLG
-2098 RTVTIEITNSKPQ
+2098 KTETIEITNSKPQ

-2132 ALYPLVCGDKNHTHP
+2132 ALYPLVCGDKNHIHT
-2147 DLLDPDAPGAC
+2147 DLLDPENPGAC
-2158 WGTGIPATSGA
+2158 WGEGMIAPATSGA
-2169 NGTVEFPNLPAGF
+2169 NGTVEFKGLPAGF

-2208 GTAKIKAI
+2208 GTANIVAI

-2221 FSKMT
+2221 FSET
-2226 DGSYR
+2226 NGNYS

-2261 GLLTAGAQLR
+2261 GLLTAGGQLR

-2280 ARPDP
+2280 ARPDPLDRPRLCRQHKKSP

>member
-1 MKPLLWAKRS
+1 MKPLLWAKRG

-18 GVLLSAPGATLAG
+18 GVLLSAPPGSALAG
-31 TAAEG
+31 PDAEAA
-36 SALPE
+36 ALPE

-56 TTPAPTETPAA
+56 PTPTGTPVPTETPA
-67 SPDLTVTPAPTE
+67 PT
-79 SPAPTSAPTPTP
+79 A

-98 PTPAST
+98 PAPTAT

-112 PTETPAP
+112 PTETPTP

-143 TAPLAGVE
+143 TDPLAGVE

-160 REPLTMSGGERG
+160 REPLTMAGGERG

-196 TDPLGGVWQLDGSAA
+196 ADPLGGVWQLDGSAA

-233 NPSYWGPAPDYDPAV
+233 NPSYWGPAPDYDLAV

-259 TRDAGEPQPDD
+259 TRAAGEPQPDE

-289 TVEAQFIQLPHDAAD
+289 TVEAQFIQLPHAAAT
-304 SDNWKNQ
+304 NPAWEHQ
-311 YLPRTMYEVRDG
+311 YLARTMYEVRDG

-382 WGTPGWFNY
+382 WGTPGWFSY
-391 AAGQMDAYYYNTS
+391 ESGRMDAYYYNTS

-431 DYGGTEKQTIADL
+431 DYGDTPEQTIENL

-460 DPEKGFLIDTKTQTD
+460 DPEKGFLIKTKTQTD

-502 AGAHT
+502 AGPHA
-507 GTHTFLFTFVPRS
+507 GTRTFLFTFVPRS
-520 GCNSIKMDNLW
+520 GRNAIKMDNLW

-541 QAAAPEE
+541 QAAAPEG

-569 KKQGDGSIDWMNGA
+569 KKLADGKIEWMDG
-583 EAEAAN
+583 EAAESAEWTNGYRANSKDYKN
-589 WSKEH
+589 W
-594 VAEASDY
+594 DR
-601 ADWGNGWL
+601 GWL
-609 NMSQVEGNQ
+609 NMTRAENLQ
-618 IDVHTIPANVWGF
+618 INGQELPENVWVFEG
-631 TDVPAEYTHVMFRGA
+631 VPTYYDCVLFRGA
-646 LDANASDAEGSNFWF
+646 LKADANDQTGTNFWN
-661 SPWLEINA
+661 SRALEIDT

-680 YLDAN
+680 YLHGGH
-685 TAGSAAKEDVQ
+685 GSETGADSAQPGDR
-696 LGNRS
+696 N
-701 YLYGKWGSALEIYSL
+701 YLDGQWGSALEIYSL
-716 GDGSADVPEGEGFQN
+716 GDSSTKVPAGEFST
-731 QDGVYYATTTYYDYY
+731 QDNTYYATATLYDYY
-746 SHWEQSGQPIT
+746 SLWEQSGKPIT
-757 ASNYIKGQEPTGF
+757 EAPAGYDYNK
-770 DIWGS
+770 
-775 QGVLLNIA
+775 QGVLLNIGI
-783 VSKYFEN
+783 SKYFEELDG
-790 AGMNGTNTIPLYF
+790 AAVGTSTRTPLYF
-803 GTDGPM
+803 GAGNMRNTDV
-809 ADSGEGSWPDLLT
+809 SGDWSWYSYLSNSFRQFNTLYEMKSQLYNNTDHANVWAENDGSRRGLVDTSLT
-822 NLNSYLNYGKQY
+822 NDTLTQNGH
-834 GLNEFFNYIQAANK
+834 AA
-848 WENNAQGSYTGLL
+848 
-861 DANLN
+861 
-866 SAGNATTNGVEIPY
+866 PY
-880 FNESFL
+880 FSETFL
-886 RGDNELDL
+886 RGDNALDIT
-894 VLGNV
+894 LGSV
-899 YKNVQFPFH
+899 YSNIRFPFT
-908 QLDSP
+908 QNEN
-913 GDPYDGYWQF
+913 GYWEY
-923 DSEKDT
+923 DSSEEGRT
-929 LRLTQDPDQSYY
+929 LKQDPDGTYY
-941 LEEKEDS
+941 MDKTDAFYLDHGSEQEPVIVAAYMPFSQASTDYGDTEATAVRKE
-948 VQVDNGGL
+948 QL
-956 KPSYLPFNDANDN
+956 
-969 QNGDM
+969 
-974 TKINYM
+974 NYM

-993 GGKVNMAD
+993 DGQVNMAA
-1001 PGEAADMK
+1001 PGQPEKMK
-1009 DVIFEFQGDDDCW
+1009 DVTFEFQGDDDCW

-1036 HDAVRGT
+1036 HDTVRGT
-1043 INFATNTWSIYHNL
+1043 INFATNTWSLYRDLDNEGHKDIGVPDTGSILPGNVQNL
-1057 KNGEKLDQ
+1057 PSSGTFAF
-1065 NIKNNGKKD
+1065 NNQD
-1074 NFRLSTTEDG
+1074 STT
-1084 THTLTVLYFERGLY
+1084 THTLTMFYMERGLNA
-1098 ESNLKLT
+1098 SNLKLT

-1119 VDTSGVNELFADAM
+1119 VDTSGVDSLFADAM

-1143 QTMATSGSP
+1143 QTMATSGIP
-1152 LDVKDSAGY
+1152 LDVKNSAGY

-1173 GGTGGTVKPPNQEGG
+1173 GGTFEPSDTPAGG
-1188 SAEVKTDDNGTSY
+1188 SAIVKTDDGTSY
-1201 LEVTQPTGWETDP
+1201 LEVTQPKGWETDP
-1214 PPDVTADN
+1214 PPDATDTDP
-1222 SGPWLTLHPP
+1222 GPWLTLHPP
-1232 DGDPSIDLSPT
+1232 DGDPSIDLSQPT
-1243 SGEKYAFLELEL
+1243 ASGEKYAFLELEL

-1260 DNRGGDLYIQM
+1260 NNRGGDLYIQM
-1271 EDQAGTTVFG
+1271 EDAKQNTVTG

-1366 YGSLSP
+1366 YGSLSEN
-1372 DGQSGTYRG
+1372 GQSG

-1456 EPVSYNWLLPDR
+1456 EPVSFHSLLPDR
-1468 PDVNKVTNPPD
+1468 PDMEKVKNPD
-1479 WGFTRGE
+1479 WYFTHGE

-1491 QEGTAPDDGR
+1491 QEDTAPDDGR
-1501 TEVVDSGNFK
+1501 TEVVDSGTFNK
-1511 KYDVDANGDPITEDG
+1511 GED

-1559 TIVKQLDNSMGVEQE
+1559 TIVKQLDDSMGVEQG
-1574 DGKTRRWPVGT
+1574 DTTRWPVGT

-1606 QTSVEGV
+1606 QTSVKGV

-1620 VVTITTGENGR
+1620 VVTITTDEKGWGK
-1631 GTYPITGVPAGTEYI
+1631 YQMTGVPAGTEYI

-1661 ATQGQGENAPAL
+1661 ATRGQGENAPTL
-1673 DGAVKDVKEN
+1673 EDAVKGVEQG
-1683 GGEDDYSNAYIQYT
+1683 GGEDAYSNAYIQYT
-1697 TTEVTAENPE
+1697 TAEVTAENPE

-1716 EPFFMEVQKEWV
+1716 EPFYMEVQKEWV
-1728 GEPPDDVKE
+1728 GDPPDDVKE
-1737 IEIKVMRREA
+1737 IKIRVMRRKA
-1747 GSDEV
+1747 GSDET
-1752 WTNVTEDFFGDG
+1752 WTNVTKDYFEEPSGYI
-1764 LETIKLTPSGDDKTV
+1764 TLTPSGDGNV
-1779 WTAKSTEILPTY
+1779 WTAESKAQMPIYPTY
-1791 GEDDQGN
+1791 GEGGEN
-1798 EDKTILYEYK
+1798 KTILYEYK

-1815 QGFLAGYRVEYTEA
+1815 QGFLAGYRVEYTEV
-1829 EGKPENGTRV
+1829 EGKPTEGETRV

-1850 LTLQKDWLDNE
+1850 LTLQKTWLDNE
-1861 NREGN
+1861 NRDGT

-1880 YDPTDPA
+1880 YDPDNPA
-1887 KANWQTIDEKGNL
+1887 QEANWETIDEKGNL

-1923 LEGLPASDSNNN
+1923 LEGLPASDGKNN

-1945 VQVWDQVNNSWVDLA
+1945 VQVQEGDNWVDLA
-1960 SQKKYEPQYSEPV
+1960 SQKEYEPQYSEPV

-1986 LRTVELK
+1986 LRKVELK
-1993 IIKKDATN
+1993 ITKKDATD
-2001 SSKLLEGATFKLE
+2001 SSKLLKGATFNLE
-2014 RLKQLN
+2014 RLKQQN
-2020 GEWVVDNDWRPN
+2020 GEWVVDTDWRPN
-2032 ADGTDADGTDAAN
+2032 TADSTDAAN
-2045 LHYMTGKTDENGELI
+2045 LHYMTGKTDEKGELI
-2060 FETLSPGTYRLT
+2060 FENLSPGTYRLT
-2072 ETEAPEGGYAA
+2072 ETKAPEGGYAA

-2098 RTVTIEITNSKPQ
+2098 RTVTIEITNSTPQ

-2119 AEDSDKTLQGAEF
+2119 AEDNTKMLQGAKF
-2132 ALYPLVCGDKNHTHP
+2132 ALYPLVCGDQNHAHT
-2147 DLLDPDAPGAC
+2147 DLLDPENPGAC
-2158 WGTGIPATSGA
+2158 WGTAEGVMQTATSGA
-2169 NGTVEFPNLPAGF
+2169 NGKVVFPNLPAGF

-2202 VELEAN
+2202 VKLEAD
-2208 GTAKIKAI
+2208 GTANIKAI

-2221 FSKMT
+2221 FSET
-2226 DGSYR
+2226 NGSYR

>member
-1 MKPLLWAKRS
+1 M
-11 IAALLCF
+11 
-18 GVLLSAPGATLAG
+18 
-31 TAAEG
+31 
-36 SALPE
+36 
-41 STPPVSAE
+41 
-49 GDFVMPE
+49 
-56 TTPAPTETPAA
+56 
-67 SPDLTVTPAPTE
+67 
-79 SPAPTSAPTPTP
+79 
-91 TPTPTAT
+91 
-98 PTPAST
+98 
-104 PTPTATPA
+104 
-112 PTETPAP
+112 
-119 AATPDPAEDLLAGEV
+119 
-134 LTFVDLQWK
+134 
-143 TAPLAGVE
+143 
-151 AVFTTAAGD
+151 
-160 REPLTMSGGERG
+160 
-172 LYTVTVPAGGCEQVA
+172 
-187 FYPAGGAQT
+187 
-196 TDPLGGVWQLDGSAA
+196 
-211 PGAEAV
+211 
-217 TFSAGSLS
+217 
-225 AFYYDSGD
+225 
-233 NPSYWGPAPDYDPAV
+233 
-248 YSISLLAAGLD
+248 
-259 TRDAGEPQPDD
+259 
-270 QVYFVDLHGLK
+270 
-281 GDDPDPIV
+281 
-289 TVEAQFIQLPHDAAD
+289 
-304 SDNWKNQ
+304 
-311 YLPRTMYEVRDG
+311 
-323 VYVTAFPEEIDDPD
+323 
-337 DPNNAGGFL
+337 
-346 YQEIAFDLTRQSGEQ
+346 
-361 DEFNRHYNF
+361 
-370 RGQQSSGDIPDT
+370 
-382 WGTPGWFNY
+382 
-391 AAGQMDAYYYNTS
+391 
-404 VEDSYW
+404 
-410 NAHPSNAD
+410 
-418 EGIQN
+418 
-423 QLLYFDTK
+423 
-431 DYGGTEKQTIADL
+431 
-444 YLRWDG
+444 
-450 MPDTYQSYER
+450 
-460 DPEKGFLIDTKTQTD
+460 
-475 GIFYFQMP
+475 
-483 ADQEGLTENT
+483 
-493 VFTLTYEIT
+493 
-502 AGAHT
+502 
-507 GTHTFLFTFVPRS
+507 
-520 GCNSIKMDNLW
+520 
-531 EDAGEVWTTY
+531 
-541 QAAAPEE
+541 
-548 TRSVYFNN
+548 
-556 AVTAFGKVQVVFG
+556 
-569 KKQGDGSIDWMNGA
+569 
-583 EAEAAN
+583 
-589 WSKEH
+589 
-594 VAEASDY
+594 
-601 ADWGNGWL
+601 
-609 NMSQVEGNQ
+609 
-618 IDVHTIPANVWGF
+618 
-631 TDVPAEYTHVMFRGA
+631 
-646 LDANASDAEGSNFWF
+646 
-661 SPWLEINA
+661 
-669 TYTNPC
+669 
-675 FFAYR
+675 
-680 YLDAN
+680 
-685 TAGSAAKEDVQ
+685 
-696 LGNRS
+696 
-701 YLYGKWGSALEIYSL
+701 
-716 GDGSADVPEGEGFQN
+716 
-731 QDGVYYATTTYYDYY
+731 
-746 SHWEQSGQPIT
+746 
-757 ASNYIKGQEPTGF
+757 
-770 DIWGS
+770 
-775 QGVLLNIA
+775 LLNIGI
-783 VSKYFEN
+783 SKYFEQF
-790 AGMNGTNTIPLYF
+790 GSDTTGTSTRTPLYF
-803 GTDGPM
+803 GAGSMNDAGWRDTLTKTFYWLNTLYEMNSKLHNNTDH
-809 ADSGEGSWPDLLT
+809 ANVWKENDGSRRGLVDPTLT
-822 NLNSYLNYGKQY
+822 NDTLTQ
-834 GLNEFFNYIQAANK
+834 
-848 WENNAQGSYTGLL
+848 
-861 DANLN
+861 
-866 SAGNATTNGVEIPY
+866 NGHEAPY
-880 FNESFL
+880 FSETFL
-886 RGDNELDL
+886 RGDNALDIT
-894 VLGNV
+894 LGSV
-899 YKNVQFPFH
+899 YSNIRFPFT
-908 QLDSP
+908 QNEN
-913 GDPYDGYWQF
+913 GYWEY
-923 DSEKDT
+923 DSSTEGRT
-929 LRLTQDPDQSYY
+929 LKQDPDGTYY
-941 LEEKEDS
+941 MAKTGAFYLDHGSEEEAVITAAYMPFSEATAGKGDTETHAVRKE
-948 VQVDNGGL
+948 QL
-956 KPSYLPFNDANDN
+956 
-969 QNGDM
+969 
-974 TKINYM
+974 NYM

-993 GGKVNMAD
+993 GGQVNMAA
-1001 PGEAADMK
+1001 PGK
-1009 DVIFEFQGDDDCW
+1009 DEKMEDVTFEFQGDDDCW

-1043 INFATNTWSIYHNL
+1043 INFATNTWSLYRDLN
-1057 KNGEKLDQ
+1057 
-1065 NIKNNGKKD
+1065 NNGGVPDTGSLLTGTAGKLPSSGTFTFNQD
-1074 NFRLSTTEDG
+1074 STT
-1084 THTLTVLYFERGLY
+1084 THTLTMFYMERGLNA
-1098 ESNLKLT
+1098 SNLKLT

-1119 VDTSGVNELFADAM
+1119 VDTSGVNPLFADAM

-1143 QTMATSGSP
+1143 QTMATSGIP

-1161 VQTESKALYTPT
+1161 VQTQSLNLYTPT
-1173 GGTGGTVKPPNQEGG
+1173 DSTSGTFEPPDEDAGG
-1188 SAEVKTDDNGTSY
+1188 SAKVVTEEDDTSY
-1201 LEVTQPTGWETDP
+1201 LNVTQPTGWATDQ
-1214 PPDVTADN
+1214 PPDAAAAN
-1222 SGPWLTLHPP
+1222 NPWLTLRPP
-1232 DGDPSIDLSPT
+1232 GGTINLSQPTT

-1260 DNRGGDLYIQM
+1260 NNRGGDLYIQM
-1271 EDQAGTTVFG
+1271 EDQDGTTVTG
-1281 TARTLGYMKEAN
+1281 TARTLGYMEEAN

-1325 IALKNGTGD
+1325 IALKNGTGT
-1334 GEHYR
+1334 GENVGHYR

-1372 DGQSGTYRG
+1372 DGQSG

-1431 GSYIRLQEIVDET
+1431 GSYIRLQEIVDPK

-1456 EPVSYNWLLPDR
+1456 EPVSYNSLLPDR
-1468 PDVNKVTNPPD
+1468 PDVEKVKNPS

-1491 QEGTAPDDGR
+1491 QEGTAPDDDR
-1501 TEVVDSGNFK
+1501 TEVVDSGTFNK
-1511 KYDVDANGDPITEDG
+1511 GED

-1559 TIVKQLDNSMGVEQE
+1559 TIVKQLDDKMGVPQ
-1574 DGKTRRWPVGT
+1574 DNGDLRWPKGT

-1620 VVTITTGENGR
+1620 VVTITTDENGQ
-1631 GTYPITGVPAGTEYI
+1631 GKYPITGVPAGTKYI

-1661 ATQGQGENAPAL
+1661 ATQGQGKDAPTL
-1673 DGAVKDVKEN
+1673 EGAVQDVKQG
-1683 GGEDDYSNAYIQYT
+1683 GGEDAYSNAYIQYT

-1707 PTYTFTNKN
+1707 PTYTFTNEN
-1716 EPFFMEVQKEWV
+1716 EPFIMEVQKEWV
-1728 GEPPDDVKE
+1728 GEPPDEVKE

-1747 GSDEV
+1747 GSDEE
-1752 WTNVTEDFFGDG
+1752 WTDVTENFFGDG
-1764 LETIKLTPSGDDKTV
+1764 VETITLTPPEGGGKV
-1779 WTAKSTEILPTY
+1779 WTATSENKMPIYPTY
-1791 GEDDQGN
+1791 GEDDQGK

-1815 QGFLAGYRVEYTEA
+1815 QGFLAGYRVEYTEEKGDSA
-1829 EGKPENGTRV
+1829 EGETRV

-2032 ADGTDADGTDAAN
+2032 TAGTDADGTDAAN
-2045 LHYMTGKTDENGELI
+2045 LHYMTGKTDEKGELS
-2060 FETLSPGTYRLT
+2060 FKNLSPGTYRLT
-2072 ETEAPEGGYAA
+2072 ETQAPADYAA

-2119 AEDSDKTLQGAEF
+2119 AENNNKTLQGAKF
-2132 ALYPLVCGDKNHTHP
+2132 ALYPLVCGDKNHAHT
-2147 DLLDPDAPGAC
+2147 DLLDPENPGAC
-2158 WGTGIPATSGA
+2158 WGEGIPATSDK
-2169 NGTVEFPNLPAGF
+2169 NGTVEFTKLPAGL

-2202 VELEAN
+2202 VKLEAN
-2208 GTAKIKAI
+2208 GTANIVAI

-2221 FSKMT
+2221 FSQMT

-2261 GLLTAGAQLR
+2261 GLLTAGGQLR

-2280 ARPDP
+2280 APPDP

>member
-18 GVLLSAPGATLAG
+18 GVLLSAPGAALAG

-41 STPPVSAE
+41 STPPASAE

-67 SPDLTVTPAPTE
+67 SPDLTATPAPTE
-79 SPAPTSAPTPTP
+79 APAPTSAPTPTP
-91 TPTPTAT
+91 TPTPTG
-98 PTPAST
+98 
-104 PTPTATPA
+104 TPA
-112 PTETPAP
+112 PTETPTP

-143 TAPLAGVE
+143 TDPLAGVE

-196 TDPLGGVWQLDGSAA
+196 ADPLGGVWQLDGSAA

-248 YSISLLAAGLD
+248 YSISLLADGLD
-259 TRDAGEPQPDD
+259 ARAAGDAGEPQPDE

-289 TVEAQFIQLPHDAAD
+289 TVEARFIKLPHDAAND
-304 SDNWKNQ
+304 PAWEHQ

-323 VYVTAFPEEIDDPD
+323 VYVTAFPNEITTTG
-337 DPNNAGGFL
+337 NTGYYGGFL
-346 YQEIAFDLTRQSGEQ
+346 YQEIAFDLTRQSGAS
-361 DEFNRHYNF
+361 DKFNRHYNF
-370 RGQQSSGDIPDT
+370 RGQKSSGDISGT
-382 WGTPGWFNY
+382 WGRPGWFSY
-391 AAGQMDAYYYNTS
+391 ESGRMDAYYYNTS

-431 DYGGTEKQTIADL
+431 DYGDTPEQTIADL

-450 MPDTYQSYER
+450 MPTEYRGYKY
-460 DPEKGFLIDTKTQTD
+460 DPDKGFLIKTKTQTK

-483 ADQEGLTENT
+483 ADREGLTENT

-502 AGAHT
+502 AGAHA
-507 GTHTFLFTFVPRS
+507 GPHTFLFTFVPRS
-520 GCNSIKMDNLW
+520 GCNAIKMDNLW

-569 KKQGDGSIDWMNGA
+569 KKENGKIEWMNGA
-583 EAEAAN
+583 AVLGAEWAEKYRAN
-589 WSKEH
+589 NNVDEST
-594 VAEASDY
+594 Y
-601 ADWGNGWL
+601 RGWGKGWL
-609 NMSQVEGNQ
+609 NMSQMDGNQ
-618 IDVHTIPANVWGF
+618 IGEHTIPANVWGF
-631 TDVPAEYTHVMFRGA
+631 TDVPAGYTHVMFRGA
-646 LDANASDAEGSNFWF
+646 LDANADDNNKKLYPEDKGCFWF

-696 LGNRS
+696 LGNHS

-716 GDGSADVPEGEGFQN
+716 GDSSAEVPEGEGFQN

-757 ASNYIKGQEPTGF
+757 KTTYQDAENLVAKPPENNL
-770 DIWGS
+770 WVS
-775 QGVLLNIA
+775 QGVLFNIA
-783 VSKYFEN
+783 VSKYFEE
-790 AGMNGTNTIPLYF
+790 AGVSANDIKPLYF
-803 GTDGPM
+803 GSGSPM
-809 ADSGEGSWPDLLT
+809 DVDKIISWKNLLT
-822 NLNSYLNYGKQY
+822 DPSITRGYHNYGKQY
-834 GLNEFFNYIQAANK
+834 NLQALFNYDQTANK
-848 WENNAQGSYTGLL
+848 WKDHFTGPTTDLL

-866 SAGNATTNGVEIPY
+866 SAGNATKNGVEIPY

-886 RGDNELDL
+886 RGDNDLDL

-908 QLDSP
+908 QLNNP
-913 GDPYDGYWQF
+913 YDPYDGYWQF

-929 LRLTQDPDQSYY
+929 LRLTRDPDQSYY
-941 LEEKEDS
+941 LEEKETP
-948 VQVDNGGL
+948 VQVNNGGL
-956 KPSYLPFNDANDN
+956 KSSYLPFNDADDN
-969 QNGDM
+969 PNGDM

-993 GGKVNMAD
+993 GGQVNMAA
-1001 PGEAADMK
+1001 PGKTAKMK
-1009 DVIFEFQGDDDCW
+1009 DVTFEFQGDDDCW
-1022 IFIDGQLVLDMGGI
+1022 IFIDGQMVLDMGGV

-1043 INFATNTWSIYHNL
+1043 INFATNTWSIYRNDGSG
-1057 KNGEKLDQ
+1057 NFTLDTSIQ
-1065 NIKNNGKKD
+1065 NNNVQN

-1143 QTMATSGSP
+1143 QTMATSGIP
-1152 LDVKDSAGY
+1152 LDVKNSAGY
-1161 VQTESKALYTPT
+1161 VETQSLNLYTPT
-1173 GGTGGTVKPPNQEGG
+1173 DGTGGTVKPPNQEGG

-1214 PPDVTADN
+1214 PPDATADN

-1232 DGDPSIDLSPT
+1232 DGAPSINLSPT

-1271 EDQAGTTVFG
+1271 EDAGHRTVTG
-1281 TARTLGYMKEAN
+1281 TARTLGYMEEAN

-1334 GEHYR
+1334 GENKGHYR

-1381 TYRPANGAWYT
+1381 TYQPANGAWYT

-1431 GSYIRLQEIVDET
+1431 GSYIRLQEIVDRK

-1456 EPVSYNWLLPDR
+1456 EPVSFHSLLPDR
-1468 PDVNKVTNPPD
+1468 PDVEKVTNPPD

-1501 TEVVDSGNFK
+1501 TEVVDSGNFE
-1511 KYDVDANGDPITEDG
+1511 KYDADADGDPITENG

-1559 TIVKQLDNSMGVEQE
+1559 TIVKQLDNSMGVPQAN
-1574 DGKTRRWPVGT
+1574 GGLRWPVGT

-1661 ATQGQGENAPAL
+1661 ATQGQGENALPLA
-1673 DGAVKDVKEN
+1673 DAVKDVKEN
-1683 GGEDDYSNAYIQYT
+1683 GGEYDYSNAYIQYT
-1697 TTEVTAENPE
+1697 TTEVTEENPE

-1716 EPFFMEVQKEWV
+1716 EPFYMEVQKEWV

-1737 IEIKVMRREA
+1737 IEIQVMRRKA
-1747 GSDEV
+1747 GSDGVWDDVTKDYFGDKTETIV
-1752 WTNVTEDFFGDG
+1752 LSNANNWTN
-1764 LETIKLTPSGDDKTV
+1764 
-1779 WTAKSTEILPTY
+1779 KSTATVYPTA
-1791 GEDDQGN
+1791 GENGDN
-1798 EDKTILYEYK
+1798 KTILYEYK
-1808 IVEEGVG
+1808 IVEIGVV
-1815 QGFLAGYRVEYTEA
+1815 QDELAGYRVEYTEA
-1829 EGKPENGTRV
+1829 EGKPAEGETRV

-1850 LTLQKDWLDNE
+1850 LTLQKTWLDNQ

-1880 YDPTDPA
+1880 YPDNPA
-1887 KANWQTIDEKGNL
+1887 KANWQTIGENGEPD
-1900 VPVTDATGE
+1900 TDAT
-1909 KAYITLEKPNWNHT
+1909 ITLEKPNWNRT
-1923 LEGLPASDSNNN
+1923 LEGLPASDGKNS
-1935 NKPYYYRLQE
+1935 PYYYRLQE
-1945 VQVWDQVNNSWVDLA
+1945 VQVQEGGSWVDLA
-1960 SQKKYEPQYSEPV
+1960 SQEEYEPQYSEPV

-2001 SSKLLEGATFKLE
+2001 SNLLAGAEFRLE
-2014 RLKQLN
+2014 RLKQQN
-2020 GEWVVDNDWRPN
+2020 GEWVVDKNWRPN
-2032 ADGTDADGTDAAN
+2032 ADDGPDAAN
-2045 LHYMTGKTDENGELI
+2045 VHYLTWKTDGKGELS
-2060 FETLSPGTYRLT
+2060 FKKLSPGTYRLT
-2072 ETEAPEGGYAA
+2072 ETQAPGGYAA
-2083 SFTPVDVTLGADDLG
+2083 SFTPVDVTLGADKLG
-2098 RTVTIEITNSKPQ
+2098 KTETIEITNSTPQ

-2119 AEDSDKTLQGAEF
+2119 AEDNTKTLQGAVF
-2132 ALYPLVCGDKNHTHP
+2132 ALYPLVCGDKNHTHT
-2147 DLLDPDAPGAC
+2147 DLLDPENPGAC
-2158 WGTGIPATSGA
+2158 WGKGIPAESDEKGK
-2169 NGTVEFPNLPAGF
+2169 VEFTKLPAGF

-2202 VELEAN
+2202 VELKAD
-2208 GTAKIKAI
+2208 GTADIKAI

-2221 FSKMT
+2221 FSET
-2226 DGSYR
+2226 NGSYR

>member
-1 MKPLLWAKRS
+1 MKPLLWAKRG

-18 GVLLSAPGATLAG
+18 GVLLSAPGVALAG

-56 TTPAPTETPAA
+56 PTPAPTATPAA
-67 SPDLTVTPAPTE
+67 SPDLTATPAPTE

-91 TPTPTAT
+91 TPTPTET
-98 PTPAST
+98 PV
-104 PTPTATPA
+104 PTATPA
-112 PTETPAP
+112 PTATPTPTETPAP
-119 AATPDPAEDLLAGEV
+119 AATPDPAEDMLAGEV

-143 TAPLAGVE
+143 TDPLTGVE

-196 TDPLGGVWQLDGSAA
+196 ADPLGGVWQLDGSAA

-248 YSISLLAAGLD
+248 YSISPLAAGLD
-259 TRDAGEPQPDD
+259 TRAAGDAGEPQPDD

-289 TVEAQFIQLPHDAAD
+289 TVEAQFIQLPHDAAT
-304 SDNWKNQ
+304 NPAWEHQ
-311 YLPRTMYEVRDG
+311 YLARTMYEVRDG

-346 YQEIAFDLTRQSGEQ
+346 YQEIAFDLTRQSGAS

-370 RGQQSSGDIPDT
+370 RGQQSSGTIPGT
-382 WGTPGWFNY
+382 WGRPGWFSY
-391 AAGQMDAYYYNTS
+391 ESGRMDAYYYNTS

-431 DYGGTEKQTIADL
+431 DYGDTPEQTIADL

-450 MPDTYQSYER
+450 MPTEYRGYKYVS
-460 DPEKGFLIDTKTQTD
+460 EKGFLIKTKTQTE

-502 AGAHT
+502 DGTHT
-507 GTHTFLFTFVPRS
+507 GPHTFLFTFVPRS
-520 GCNSIKMDNLW
+520 GRNAIKMDNLW

-569 KKQGDGSIDWMNGA
+569 KKENGKIVGMDGEDVLG
-583 EAEAAN
+583 
-589 WSKEH
+589 
-594 VAEASDY
+594 
-601 ADWGNGWL
+601 ADWAKDYRVDVDDYNRWGKGWL
-609 NMSQVEGNQ
+609 KMSQVEGNQ
-618 IDVHTIPANVWGF
+618 IGEHTIPANVWGI
-631 TDVPAEYTHVMFRGA
+631 TRVPTAYTHVMFRGA

-685 TAGSAAKEDVQ
+685 TAGSANDNAQ
-696 LGNRS
+696 PGNHS
-701 YLYGKWGSALEIYSL
+701 YLNGQWGSALEIYSL
-716 GDGSADVPEGEGFQN
+716 GDSSAEVPEGEGFQN

-746 SHWEQSGQPIT
+746 SHWEQSGKPIT
-757 ASNYIKGQEPTGF
+757 ASTYIKGREPTGF

-790 AGMNGTNTIPLYF
+790 AGTNETNTIPLYF
-803 GTDGPM
+803 GTDDPM
-809 ADSGEGSWPDLLT
+809 AASGIDSWPDLLT
-822 NLNSYLNYGKQY
+822 NPNSYQNYGKQY
-834 GLNEFFNYIQAANK
+834 NLQALFNYNQSANK
-848 WENNAQGSYTGLL
+848 WKDNAQGSYTGLL

-866 SAGNATTNGVEIPY
+866 SAGNATKNGVEIPY

-886 RGDNELDL
+886 RGDNDLDL

-929 LRLTQDPDQSYY
+929 LRLTRDPDQSYY
-941 LEEKEDS
+941 LEEKETP
-948 VQVDNGGL
+948 VKVNNGGL
-956 KPSYLPFNDANDN
+956 KSSYLPLNDAEDSPG
-969 QNGDM
+969 GDM
-974 TKINYM
+974 SYFNYM

-993 GGKVNMAD
+993 GGQVNMAD
-1001 PGEAADMK
+1001 PGEGADMQ

-1043 INFATNTWSIYHNL
+1043 INFATNTWSIYRNL
-1057 KNGEKLDQ
+1057 KKDEVLDEGIDNNGE
-1065 NIKNNGKKD
+1065 KD

-1119 VDTSGVNELFADAM
+1119 VDTSGVDSLFADAM

-1143 QTMATSGSP
+1143 QTMATSGIP

-1214 PPDVTADN
+1214 PPDAN
-1222 SGPWLTLHPP
+1222 APNPNNPWLTLHPP
-1232 DGDPSIDLSPT
+1232 DGAPSINLSKPT
-1243 SGEKYAFLELEL
+1243 ASGEKYAFLELEL

-1260 DNRGGDLYIQM
+1260 NNRGGDLYIQM
-1271 EDQAGTTVFG
+1271 EDADGTTVTG
-1281 TARTLGYMKEAN
+1281 TARTLGYMEEAN

-1310 VGNTKFDLSQVTAVR
+1310 VGNTKFDLSKVTAVR

-1334 GEHYR
+1334 GENKGHYR

-1366 YGSLSP
+1366 YGSLIE
-1372 DGQSGTYRG
+1372 DGTKG

-1431 GSYIRLQEIVDET
+1431 GSYIRLQEIVDSK
-1444 LFKTTWSIRENG
+1444 LFETTWSIRENG
-1456 EPVSYNWLLPDR
+1456 EPVSYNSLLPNR
-1468 PDVNKVTNPPD
+1468 PDVEKVTNPPD

-1501 TEVVDSGNFK
+1501 TEVVDSGTFNK
-1511 KYDVDANGDPITEDG
+1511 GED

-1559 TIVKQLDNSMGVEQE
+1559 TIVKQLDNKMGVPQAN
-1574 DGKTRRWPVGT
+1574 GGRRWPKGT

-1620 VVTITTGENGR
+1620 VVTITTGETDGR
-1631 GTYPITGVPAGTEYI
+1631 GTYQMTGVPAGTEYI

-1661 ATQGQGENAPAL
+1661 AENA
-1673 DGAVKDVKEN
+1673 DDAVKDVKEG
-1683 GGEDDYSNAYIQYT
+1683 GGEDAYSNAYIQHT

-1716 EPFFMEVQKEWV
+1716 EPFIMEVQKEWV

-1737 IEIKVMRREA
+1737 IEIQVMRRKA
-1747 GSDEV
+1747 GSDGVWDDVTKDYFGDKTETIV
-1752 WTNVTEDFFGDG
+1752 LSNANNWTN
-1764 LETIKLTPSGDDKTV
+1764 
-1779 WTAKSTEILPTY
+1779 KSTATVYPTA
-1791 GEDDQGN
+1791 GENGDN
-1798 EDKTILYEYK
+1798 KTILYEYK
-1808 IVEEGVG
+1808 IVEIGVG
-1815 QGFLAGYRVEYTEA
+1815 QDELAGYRVEYTEEKGDSA
-1829 EGKPENGTRV
+1829 EGETRV

-1850 LTLQKDWLDNE
+1850 LTLQKTWLDNE
-1861 NREGN
+1861 NRDET
-1866 RPDAVRVKLQRSSD
+1866 RPTAVQVKLQRSSD
-1880 YDPTDPA
+1880 YDPTDPNQEGV
-1887 KANWQTIDEKGNL
+1887 NWVTIDEKGDPDTN
-1900 VPVTDATGE
+1900 AT
-1909 KAYITLEKPNWNHT
+1909 ITLESPTWSHT
-1923 LEGLPASDSNNN
+1923 LEGLPASDNNN
-1935 NKPYYYRLQE
+1935 PYYYRLQE

-1960 SQKKYEPQYSEPV
+1960 SQEEYEPQYSEPV

-2001 SSKLLEGATFKLE
+2001 SNLLQGAEFRLE
-2014 RLKQLN
+2014 RLKQQN
-2020 GEWVVDNDWRPN
+2020 GEWVVDKNWRPN
-2032 ADGTDADGTDAAN
+2032 AADGTDAAN
-2045 LHYMTGKTDENGELI
+2045 LHYMTWTTGANGELS
-2060 FETLSPGTYRLT
+2060 FKNLSPGTYRLT
-2072 ETEAPEGGYAA
+2072 ETKAPADYAA
-2083 SFTPVDVTLGADDLG
+2083 SFTPVDVTLGADKLG
-2098 RTVTIEITNSKPQ
+2098 KTETIEITNSTPQ

-2119 AEDSDKTLQGAEF
+2119 AENNSKTLQGAEF

-2147 DLLDPDAPGAC
+2147 DLLDPDDPGAC
-2158 WGTGIPATSGA
+2158 WGKGMIPPATSNE
-2169 NGTVEFPNLPAGF
+2169 NGTVVFTKLPAGF

-2202 VELEAN
+2202 VKLEAD
-2208 GTAKIKAI
+2208 GTAEIKAI

-2221 FSKMT
+2221 FSET
-2226 DGSYR
+2226 NGSYR

-2261 GLLTAGAQLR
+2261 GLLTAGGQLR

>member
-1 MKPLLWAKRS
+1 M
-11 IAALLCF
+11 
-18 GVLLSAPGATLAG
+18 
-31 TAAEG
+31 
-36 SALPE
+36 
-41 STPPVSAE
+41 
-49 GDFVMPE
+49 
-56 TTPAPTETPAA
+56 
-67 SPDLTVTPAPTE
+67 
-79 SPAPTSAPTPTP
+79 
-91 TPTPTAT
+91 
-98 PTPAST
+98 
-104 PTPTATPA
+104 
-112 PTETPAP
+112 
-119 AATPDPAEDLLAGEV
+119 
-134 LTFVDLQWK
+134 
-143 TAPLAGVE
+143 
-151 AVFTTAAGD
+151 
-160 REPLTMSGGERG
+160 
-172 LYTVTVPAGGCEQVA
+172 
-187 FYPAGGAQT
+187 
-196 TDPLGGVWQLDGSAA
+196 
-211 PGAEAV
+211 
-217 TFSAGSLS
+217 
-225 AFYYDSGD
+225 
-233 NPSYWGPAPDYDPAV
+233 
-248 YSISLLAAGLD
+248 
-259 TRDAGEPQPDD
+259 
-270 QVYFVDLHGLK
+270 DLHGLK

-289 TVEAQFIQLPHDAAD
+289 TVEAQFIQFPHDAAT
-304 SDNWKNQ
+304 NPAWEHQ
-311 YLPRTMYEVRDG
+311 YLARTMYEVRDG
-323 VYVTAFPEEIDDPD
+323 VYVTAFPDEIDDRD
-337 DPNNAGGFL
+337 DDGKFL

-370 RGQQSSGDIPDT
+370 RGQESSGTIPGT
-382 WGTPGWFNY
+382 WGRPGWFSY
-391 AAGQMDAYYYNTS
+391 ESGRMDAYYYNTS

-431 DYGGTEKQTIADL
+431 DYGDTPEQTIADL

-450 MPDTYQSYER
+450 MPTEYRGYKYVS
-460 DPEKGFLIDTKTQTD
+460 EKGFLINTETQTE

-520 GCNSIKMDNLW
+520 GCNAIKMDNLW
-531 EDAGEVWTTY
+531 EDAGEVWATY
-541 QAAAPEE
+541 QAAAPEK

-569 KKQGDGSIDWMNGA
+569 KKEGDTYQWVTGPQAGEFKWSQDKIIDQLIVSGNWARGWLKMELQEGSIG
-583 EAEAAN
+583 
-589 WSKEH
+589 EH
-594 VAEASDY
+594 E
-601 ADWGNGWL
+601 
-609 NMSQVEGNQ
+609 
-618 IDVHTIPANVWGF
+618 IPDQVWGI
-631 TDVPAEYTHVMFRGA
+631 TGIPKEYTHVMFRCS
-646 LDANASDAEGSNFWF
+646 LDADADTKNNDYYWF
-661 SPWLEINA
+661 SPPLEINA

-680 YLDAN
+680 YLDGTNIGHAAN
-685 TAGSAAKEDVQ
+685 DNVE
-696 LGNRS
+696 LGDRN
-701 YLYGKWGSALEIYSL
+701 YLNGKWGSALEIYSL
-716 GDGSADVPEGEGFQN
+716 GDGSAEVPEGDFST
-731 QDGVYYATTTYYDYY
+731 QDNTYYATATLYDYY
-746 SHWEQSGQPIT
+746 SLWEQSGK
-757 ASNYIKGQEPTGF
+757 SIKEAPGGY
-770 DIWGS
+770 DYNK
-775 QGVLLNIA
+775 QGVLLNIGI
-783 VSKYFEN
+783 SKYFEQF
-790 AGMNGTNTIPLYF
+790 GSDTTGTSTRTPLYF
-803 GTDGPM
+803 GAGNMRNTDV
-809 ADSGEGSWPDLLT
+809 SGDWSWDDYLSNSFRQFNTLYEMKSRLYNNTDHANVWKENDGSRRGLVDPTLT
-822 NLNSYLNYGKQY
+822 NDTLTQNGH
-834 GLNEFFNYIQAANK
+834 AA
-848 WENNAQGSYTGLL
+848 
-861 DANLN
+861 
-866 SAGNATTNGVEIPY
+866 PY
-880 FNESFL
+880 FSETFL
-886 RGDNELDL
+886 RGDNALDIT
-894 VLGNV
+894 LGSV
-899 YKNVQFPFH
+899 YSNIRFPFT
-908 QLDSP
+908 QNKN
-913 GDPYDGYWQF
+913 GYWEY
-923 DSEKDT
+923 DSSTEGRT
-929 LRLTQDPDQSYY
+929 LKQDPDGTYY
-941 LEEKEDS
+941 MDKTGAFYLNHGSEQEPVIVAAYMPFSEATAGEGDTETNAVRKEK
-948 VQVDNGGL
+948 L
-956 KPSYLPFNDANDN
+956 
-969 QNGDM
+969 
-974 TKINYM
+974 NYM

-993 GGKVNMAD
+993 GGQVNMAD
-1001 PGEAADMK
+1001 PEQEENMQP
-1009 DVIFEFQGDDDCW
+1009 VTFEFQGDDDCW

-1043 INFATNTWSIYHNL
+1043 INFATNTWSLYRDLN
-1057 KNGEKLDQ
+1057 
-1065 NIKNNGKKD
+1065 NNGGVPDTGSLLTGTAGKLPSSGTFIFNNQD
-1074 NFRLSTTEDG
+1074 STT
-1084 THTLTVLYFERGLY
+1084 THTLTMFYMERGLNA
-1098 ESNLKLT
+1098 SNLKLT

-1119 VDTSGVNELFADAM
+1119 VDTSGVNDLFADAM

-1143 QTMATSGSP
+1143 QTMATSGIP

-1173 GGTGGTVKPPNQEGG
+1173 DGAGGTFEPSDKPTDG
-1188 SAEVKTDDNGTSY
+1188 SATVQKDDNGTSY
-1201 LEVTQPTGWETDP
+1201 LNVTQPTGWETDQP
-1214 PPDVTADN
+1214 PNAAAAN
-1222 SGPWLTLHPP
+1222 NPWLTLHPP
-1232 DGDPSIDLSPT
+1232 NGDTFIDLSPA

-1260 DNRGGDLYIQM
+1260 NNRGGDLYIQM
-1271 EDQAGTTVFG
+1271 EDQDGTTVTG
-1281 TARTLGYMKEAN
+1281 TARTLGYMEEAN

-1310 VGNTKFDLSQVTAVR
+1310 VGNTNGFDLSQVTAVR

-1366 YGSLSP
+1366 YDSLSE
-1372 DGQSGTYRG
+1372 DGTSG

-1431 GSYIRLQEIVDET
+1431 GSYIRLREIVDPK
-1444 LFKTTWSIRENG
+1444 LFETTWSIRENG
-1456 EPVSYNWLLPDR
+1456 EPVSYNSLLPNR
-1468 PDVNKVTNPPD
+1468 PDVEKVTNPDD

-1491 QEGTAPDDGR
+1491 QAGTAPDDGR

-1511 KYDVDANGDPITEDG
+1511 KYDVDADGDSITENG

-1559 TIVKQLDNSMGVEQE
+1559 TIVKQLDNSMGVPQAN
-1574 DGKTRRWPVGT
+1574 GGLRWPVGT

-1620 VVTITTGENGR
+1620 VVTITTCETDGR
-1631 GTYPITGVPAGTEYI
+1631 GEYPITGVPAGTEYI

-1661 ATQGQGENAPAL
+1661 ATQGQGENALPLA
-1673 DGAVKDVKEN
+1673 DAVKDVKEN
-1683 GGEDDYSNAYIQYT
+1683 GGEYDYSNAYIQYT

-1707 PTYTFTNKN
+1707 PTYTFTNEN
-1716 EPFFMEVQKEWV
+1716 EPFIMEVQKEWV
-1728 GEPPDDVKE
+1728 GEPPDEVKE

-1747 GSDEV
+1747 GSDGVWDDVTKDYFGDKTETIV
-1752 WTNVTEDFFGDG
+1752 LSNANNWTN
-1764 LETIKLTPSGDDKTV
+1764 
-1779 WTAKSTEILPTY
+1779 KSTATVYPTA
-1791 GEDDQGN
+1791 GENGDN
-1798 EDKTILYEYK
+1798 KTILYEYK
-1808 IVEEGVG
+1808 IVEIGVG
-1815 QGFLAGYRVEYTEA
+1815 QDELAGYRVEYTEEKGDSA
-1829 EGKPENGTRV
+1829 EGETRV

-1861 NREGN
+1861 NRDET
-1866 RPDAVRVKLQRSSD
+1866 RPTAVQVKLQRSSD
-1880 YDPTDPA
+1880 YDPTDPNQEGV
-1887 KANWQTIDEKGNL
+1887 NWVTIDEKGDPDTN
-1900 VPVTDATGE
+1900 AT
-1909 KAYITLEKPNWNHT
+1909 ITLESPTWSHT

-1960 SQKKYEPQYSEPV
+1960 SQKEYEPQYSEPV

-1986 LRTVELK
+1986 LRRVELK

-2001 SSKLLEGATFKLE
+2001 SNLLQGAEFRLE
-2014 RLKQLN
+2014 RLKQQN
-2020 GEWVVDNDWRPN
+2020 GEWVVDKNWRPN
-2032 ADGTDADGTDAAN
+2032 ADDGTDAAN
-2045 LHYMTGKTDENGELI
+2045 LHYRTETTVVNGELS
-2060 FETLSPGTYRLT
+2060 FKNLSPGTYRLT
-2072 ETEAPEGGYAA
+2072 ETKAPGGYAA
-2083 SFTPVDVTLGADDLG
+2083 SFTPVDVTLGADKLG
-2098 RTVTIEITNSKPQ
+2098 KTVTIEITNSKPQ

-2119 AEDSDKTLQGAEF
+2119 AENNNKTLQGAVF
-2132 ALYPLVCGDKNHTHP
+2132 ALYPLVCGDKNHAHT
-2147 DLLDPDAPGAC
+2147 DLLDPDDPGAC
-2158 WGTGIPATSGA
+2158 WGEGVKRTATSGTD
-2169 NGTVEFPNLPAGF
+2169 GTVVFEKLPAGL

-2202 VELEAN
+2202 VKLEAN
-2208 GTAKIKAI
+2208 GTVEIKAI

-2221 FSKMT
+2221 FSEMT

-2261 GLLTAGAQLR
+2261 GLLTAGGQLR

-2280 ARPDP
+2280 APPDP

>member
-1 MKPLLWAKRS
+1 M
-11 IAALLCF
+11 
-18 GVLLSAPGATLAG
+18 
-31 TAAEG
+31 
-36 SALPE
+36 
-41 STPPVSAE
+41 
-49 GDFVMPE
+49 
-56 TTPAPTETPAA
+56 PTEY
-67 SPDLTVTPAPTE
+67 
-79 SPAPTSAPTPTP
+79 
-91 TPTPTAT
+91 
-98 PTPAST
+98 
-104 PTPTATPA
+104 
-112 PTETPAP
+112 
-119 AATPDPAEDLLAGEV
+119 
-134 LTFVDLQWK
+134 
-143 TAPLAGVE
+143 
-151 AVFTTAAGD
+151 
-160 REPLTMSGGERG
+160 RG
-172 LYTVTVPAGGCEQVA
+172 Y
-187 FYPAGGAQT
+187 
-196 TDPLGGVWQLDGSAA
+196 
-211 PGAEAV
+211 
-217 TFSAGSLS
+217 
-225 AFYYDSGD
+225 
-233 NPSYWGPAPDYDPAV
+233 
-248 YSISLLAAGLD
+248 
-259 TRDAGEPQPDD
+259 
-270 QVYFVDLHGLK
+270 K
-281 GDDPDPIV
+281 
-289 TVEAQFIQLPHDAAD
+289 
-304 SDNWKNQ
+304 
-311 YLPRTMYEVRDG
+311 
-323 VYVTAFPEEIDDPD
+323 YV
-337 DPNNAGGFL
+337 
-346 YQEIAFDLTRQSGEQ
+346 S
-361 DEFNRHYNF
+361 
-370 RGQQSSGDIPDT
+370 
-382 WGTPGWFNY
+382 
-391 AAGQMDAYYYNTS
+391 
-404 VEDSYW
+404 
-410 NAHPSNAD
+410 
-418 EGIQN
+418 
-423 QLLYFDTK
+423 
-431 DYGGTEKQTIADL
+431 
-444 YLRWDG
+444 
-450 MPDTYQSYER
+450 
-460 DPEKGFLIDTKTQTD
+460 EKGFLINTETQTE

-483 ADQEGLTENT
+483 ADREGLTENT

-507 GTHTFLFTFVPRS
+507 GPHTFLFTFVPRS
-520 GCNSIKMDNLW
+520 GRNAIKMDNLW

-541 QAAAPEE
+541 QADAPEK

-569 KKQGDGSIDWMNGA
+569 KLENGKIEWMDG
-583 EAEAAN
+583 EAAESAAWTNGYRANSGDYRN
-589 WSKEH
+589 W
-594 VAEASDY
+594 AR
-601 ADWGNGWL
+601 GWL
-609 NMSQVEGNQ
+609 NMTRVENLQ
-618 IDVHTIPANVWGF
+618 INGQELPENVWVFEG
-631 TDVPAEYTHVMFRGA
+631 VPTEYNCVLFRGA
-646 LDANASDAEGSNFWF
+646 LDANANDQTGTNFWN
-661 SPWLEINA
+661 SRALEIDT

-680 YLDAN
+680 YLHGGKGNETNAD
-685 TAGSAAKEDVQ
+685 SAQPGDR
-696 LGNRS
+696 N
-701 YLYGKWGSALEIYSL
+701 YLDGQWGSALEIYSL

-757 ASNYIKGQEPTGF
+757 KTTYQDAENLVANPPENNL
-770 DIWGS
+770 WVS
-775 QGVLLNIA
+775 QGVLFNIA
-783 VSKYFEN
+783 VSKYFEE
-790 AGMNGTNTIPLYF
+790 AGVSANDIKPLYF
-803 GTDGPM
+803 GSGSPM
-809 ADSGEGSWPDLLT
+809 DVEKIINWGNLLT
-822 NLNSYLNYGKQY
+822 DPSITRGYHNYGKQY
-834 GLNEFFNYIQAANK
+834 GLNSLFNYDQTANK
-848 WENNAQGSYTGLL
+848 WKDHFTGPTTDLL

-866 SAGNATTNGVEIPY
+866 SAGNATKNGVEIPY

-886 RGDNELDL
+886 RGDNDLDL

-908 QLDSP
+908 QLNNP

-929 LRLTQDPDQSYY
+929 LRLTRDPDQSYY
-941 LEEKEDS
+941 LEEKETP
-948 VQVDNGGL
+948 VQVNNGGL
-956 KPSYLPFNDANDN
+956 KSSYLPFNDANDN
-969 QNGDM
+969 PNGDM

-993 GGKVNMAD
+993 GGQVNMAA
-1001 PGEAADMK
+1001 PGQDEKMK
-1009 DVIFEFQGDDDCW
+1009 DVTFEFQGDDDCW
-1022 IFIDGQLVLDMGGI
+1022 IFIDGQMVLDMGGV

-1043 INFATNTWSIYHNL
+1043 INFATNTWSIYR
-1057 KNGEKLDQ
+1057 
-1065 NIKNNGKKD
+1065 NNGNSNFVLD
-1074 NFRLSTTEDG
+1074 TSIQNNNVQNNFRLSTTEDG

-1119 VDTSGVNELFADAM
+1119 VDTSGVDSLFADAM

-1143 QTMATSGSP
+1143 QTMATSGRP
-1152 LDVKDSAGY
+1152 LAVEDSAGY

-1173 GGTGGTVKPPNQEGG
+1173 GGTDGTFEPSDTPAGG
-1188 SAEVKTDDNGTSY
+1188 SAKVETEEDGASY
-1201 LEVTQPTGWETDP
+1201 LNVTQPTGWETDQP
-1214 PPDVTADN
+1214 PNAAADN

-1232 DGDPSIDLSPT
+1232 DGDLSINLSPT

-1271 EDQAGTTVFG
+1271 EDAERNTVFG

-1372 DGQSGTYRG
+1372 NGQSG

-1431 GSYIRLQEIVDET
+1431 GSYIRLQEIVDPK

-1456 EPVSYNWLLPDR
+1456 EPVSFHSLLPDR
-1468 PDVNKVTNPPD
+1468 PDVEKVMNPS
-1479 WGFTRGE
+1479 WGFTYGE

-1491 QEGTAPDDGR
+1491 QEDTAPDDGR
-1501 TEVVDSGNFK
+1501 TEVVDSGTFNK
-1511 KYDVDANGDPITEDG
+1511 GED

-1559 TIVKQLDNSMGVEQE
+1559 TIVKQLDEKMGVPQ
-1574 DGKTRRWPVGT
+1574 DNDTTRWPVGT

-1631 GTYPITGVPAGTEYI
+1631 GTYQMTGVPAGTEYI
-1646 IRERPSNGATLVKLE
+1646 IRERPSNGATLVGLE
-1661 ATQGQGENAPAL
+1661 ATRGQDENATTLP
-1673 DGAVKDVKEN
+1673 DAVKDVKEN

-1716 EPFFMEVQKEWV
+1716 EPFIMEVQKEWV
-1728 GEPPDDVKE
+1728 GDPPDKVKE
-1737 IEIKVMRREA
+1737 IKIRVMRRPADSTNEA
-1747 GSDEV
+1747 D
-1752 WTNVTEDFFGDG
+1752 WDDVTEDYFREPSGYI
-1764 LETIKLTPSGDDKTV
+1764 TLTPPKDGGNV
-1779 WTAKSTEILPTY
+1779 WTAKSKKDMPIYPTA
-1791 GEDDQGN
+1791 GEDG
-1798 EDKTILYEYK
+1798 EDKTTLYEYK

-1815 QGFLAGYRVEYTEA
+1815 QGFLAGYRVEYTEEKGDSA
-1829 EGKPENGTRV
+1829 EGETRV

-1850 LTLQKDWLDNE
+1850 LTLQKTWLDNQ

-1866 RPDAVRVKLQRSSD
+1866 RPDAVRVKLQRSSG
-1880 YDPTDPA
+1880 YNPEKPNQEGV
-1887 KANWQTIDEKGNL
+1887 NWETIDEKGN
-1900 VPVTDATGE
+1900 PDKA
-1909 KAYITLEKPNWNHT
+1909 AYITLEKPNWSHT
-1923 LEGLPASDSNNN
+1923 LEGLPASDGKNS
-1935 NKPYYYRLQE
+1935 PYYYRLQE
-1945 VQVWDQVNNSWVDLA
+1945 VQVQEGGNWVDLA

-1993 IIKKDATN
+1993 ITKKDATN
-2001 SSKLLEGATFKLE
+2001 SNLLQGAIFKLE

-2020 GEWVVDNDWRPN
+2020 GEWVVDTDWRPN
-2032 ADGTDADGTDAAN
+2032 ADGSTDAAN

-2072 ETEAPEGGYAA
+2072 ETKAPGGYAA

-2098 RTVTIEITNSKPQ
+2098 KTVTIEITNSTPQ

-2119 AEDSDKTLQGAEF
+2119 AEDNSKTLQGAKF
-2132 ALYPLVCGDKNHTHP
+2132 ALYPLVCGDKNHTHT

-2158 WGTGIPATSGA
+2158 WGTGIPAMSGTD
-2169 NGTVEFPNLPAGF
+2169 GTVEFKGLPAGF

-2202 VELEAN
+2202 VVLEAD
-2208 GTAKIKAI
+2208 GTAEIKAI
-2216 GNPPA
+2216 GSPPA
-2221 FSKMT
+2221 FSQTT

>member
-18 GVLLSAPGATLAG
+18 GVLLSAPGAALAG

-41 STPPVSAE
+41 STPPASAE

-67 SPDLTVTPAPTE
+67 SPDLTATPAPTE

-91 TPTPTAT
+91 TPTPTV
-98 PTPAST
+98 
-104 PTPTATPA
+104 TPTATPA
-112 PTETPAP
+112 PTPTETPAPTETPSPTETPTPTETPAP
-119 AATPDPAEDLLAGEV
+119 AATPDPAEDMLAGEV

-143 TAPLAGVE
+143 TDPLAGVE

-196 TDPLGGVWQLDGSAA
+196 ADPLGGVWQLDGSAV

-259 TRDAGEPQPDD
+259 TRAAGEPQPRD

-289 TVEAQFIQLPHDAAD
+289 TVEARFIKLPHGAATD
-304 SDNWKNQ
+304 PAWEHQ

-323 VYVTAFPEEIDDPD
+323 VYVTAFPNEITTTG
-337 DPNNAGGFL
+337 NTGYYGGFL
-346 YQEIAFDLTRQSGEQ
+346 YQEIAFDLTRQSGAS
-361 DEFNRHYNF
+361 DAFNRHYNF
-370 RGQQSSGDIPDT
+370 RGQKSSGTISGT
-382 WGTPGWFNY
+382 WGRPGWFSY
-391 AAGQMDAYYYNTS
+391 ESGRMDAYYYNTS

-431 DYGGTEKQTIADL
+431 DYGETPEQTIADL

-493 VFTLTYEIT
+493 VFTLTYVIT
-502 AGAHT
+502 AGEHT
-507 GTHTFLFTFVPRS
+507 DTHTFLFTFVPRS
-520 GCNSIKMDNLW
+520 GCNAIKMDNLW
-531 EDAGEVWTTY
+531 EDAGEVWATY
-541 QAAAPEE
+541 QADTPDAP

-569 KKQGDGSIDWMNGA
+569 KKLENGAYDWVTGQEAGDSEWFRDKIIDQLIVSGNWARGWLKMELQKGSIG
-583 EAEAAN
+583 
-589 WSKEH
+589 EH
-594 VAEASDY
+594 E
-601 ADWGNGWL
+601 
-609 NMSQVEGNQ
+609 
-618 IDVHTIPANVWGF
+618 IPDQVWGI
-631 TDVPAEYTHVMFRGA
+631 TGIPKEYTHVMFRCS
-646 LDANASDAEGSNFWF
+646 LDADADTKNNDYYWF
-661 SPWLEINA
+661 SPPLEINA

-680 YLDAN
+680 YLDGTN
-685 TAGSAAKEDVQ
+685 IGHAADDDAQ
-696 LGNRS
+696 PGDHN
-701 YLYGKWGSALEIYSL
+701 YLDGKWGSALEIYSL
-716 GDGSADVPEGEGFQN
+716 GDSSADVPEGEGFQN

-757 ASNYIKGQEPTGF
+757 ASTYNKGTRPKGL
-770 DIWGS
+770 DVWAS

-790 AGMNGTNTIPLYF
+790 AGTNGTNTIPLYF
-803 GTDGPM
+803 GTDDPM
-809 ADSGEGSWPDLLT
+809 AASGTDSWLDLLT

-1143 QTMATSGSP
+1143 QTMATSGIP

-1161 VQTESKALYTPT
+1161 VETQSLNLYTPADST
-1173 GGTGGTVKPPNQEGG
+1173 SGTFEPPNQEGG
-1188 SAEVKTDDNGTSY
+1188 SAEVKTVDNGTSY

-1214 PPDVTADN
+1214 PPDANDPN
-1222 SGPWLTLHPP
+1222 ASNPWLTLHPP
-1232 DGDPSIDLSPT
+1232 DGAPSINLSQSTT

-1260 DNRGGDLYIQM
+1260 NNRGGDLYIQM
-1271 EDQAGTTVFG
+1271 EDAEHRTVTG

-1310 VGNTKFDLSQVTAVR
+1310 VGNTKFDLSKVTAVR

-1334 GEHYR
+1334 GENKGHYR

-1366 YGSLSP
+1366 YGSLI
-1372 DGQSGTYRG
+1372 DGGTKGTYQ
-1381 TYRPANGAWYT
+1381 PANGAWYT

-1431 GSYIRLQEIVDET
+1431 GSYIRLQEIVDPK

-1456 EPVSYNWLLPDR
+1456 EPVSYNSLLPNR
-1468 PDVNKVTNPPD
+1468 PDVEKVTNPPD

-1511 KYDVDANGDPITEDG
+1511 KYDVDADGNFITENG

-1559 TIVKQLDNSMGVEQE
+1559 TIVKQLDKEMHVGE
-1574 DGKTRRWPVGT
+1574 RWPVGT

-1606 QTSVEGV
+1606 QTAVAGV
-1613 GDHYVHQ
+1613 GTHYVHQ
-1620 VVTITTGENGR
+1620 VVTITTDENGQ
-1631 GTYPITGVPAGTEYI
+1631 GKYPITGVPAGTKYI

-1661 ATQGQGENAPAL
+1661 AKNAEGSVQGVDKNV
-1673 DGAVKDVKEN
+1673 D
-1683 GGEDDYSNAYIQYT
+1683 GEDAYSNAYIQYT

-1716 EPFFMEVQKEWV
+1716 EPFIMEVQKEWV
-1728 GEPPDDVKE
+1728 GDPPDDVKE
-1737 IEIKVMRREA
+1737 IKIRVMRRKA
-1747 GSDEV
+1747 GSNEE
-1752 WTNVTEDFFGDG
+1752 WTNVTTNYFGD
-1764 LETIKLTPSGDDKTV
+1764 PSGTIV
-1779 WTAKSTEILPTY
+1779 LNSGNNWSNKSTETVYPTA
-1791 GEDDQGN
+1791 GEDGK
-1798 EDKTILYEYK
+1798 DKTTLYEYK

-1829 EGKPENGTRV
+1829 EGKPTEGGTRV

-1850 LTLQKDWLDNE
+1850 LTLQKDWLDNA
-1861 NREGN
+1861 NREGK
-1866 RPDAVRVKLQRSSD
+1866 RPDAVRVKLQRSSN
-1880 YDPTDPA
+1880 YDPDNPA
-1887 KANWQTIDEKGNL
+1887 QEADWETIDENGKP
-1900 VPVTDATGE
+1900 VTVTDATSDA
-1909 KAYITLEKPNWNHT
+1909 AYITLQSPTWSHT

-1945 VQVWDQVNNSWVDLA
+1945 VQVQVEGGSWVNLA
-1960 SQKKYEPQYSEPV
+1960 SQEEYEPQYSEPV

-2020 GEWVVDNDWRPN
+2020 GEWVVDKNWRPN
-2032 ADGTDADGTDAAN
+2032 ADGSPDVAN
-2045 LHYMTGKTDENGELI
+2045 VHYMTRTTGENGELS
-2060 FETLSPGTYRLT
+2060 FKNLSPGTYRLT
-2072 ETEAPEGGYAA
+2072 ETKAPGGYAA
-2083 SFTPVDVTLGADDLG
+2083 SFTPVDVTLGADKLG
-2098 RTVTIEITNSKPQ
+2098 KTETIEITNSKPQ
-2111 TFTFTKVA
+2111 TFIFTKVA
-2119 AEDSDKTLQGAEF
+2119 AEDSDKTLQGAVF
-2132 ALYPLVCGDKNHTHP
+2132 ALYPLVCGDKNHTHT
-2147 DLLDPDAPGAC
+2147 DLLDPENPGAC
-2158 WGTGIPATSGA
+2158 WGTAEGVMQTATSDAEGK
-2169 NGTVEFPNLPAGF
+2169 VKFEELPAGS

-2208 GTAKIKAI
+2208 GTAKIKSI

-2221 FSKMT
+2221 FSVT
-2226 DGSYR
+2226 NGNYR

-2271 RRKRRKNHP
+2271 RRKRRRRKSRAGP
-2280 ARPDP
+2280 

>member
-1 MKPLLWAKRS
+1 M
-11 IAALLCF
+11 
-18 GVLLSAPGATLAG
+18 
-31 TAAEG
+31 
-36 SALPE
+36 
-41 STPPVSAE
+41 
-49 GDFVMPE
+49 
-56 TTPAPTETPAA
+56 
-67 SPDLTVTPAPTE
+67 
-79 SPAPTSAPTPTP
+79 
-91 TPTPTAT
+91 
-98 PTPAST
+98 
-104 PTPTATPA
+104 
-112 PTETPAP
+112 
-119 AATPDPAEDLLAGEV
+119 
-134 LTFVDLQWK
+134 
-143 TAPLAGVE
+143 
-151 AVFTTAAGD
+151 
-160 REPLTMSGGERG
+160 
-172 LYTVTVPAGGCEQVA
+172 
-187 FYPAGGAQT
+187 
-196 TDPLGGVWQLDGSAA
+196 
-211 PGAEAV
+211 
-217 TFSAGSLS
+217 
-225 AFYYDSGD
+225 
-233 NPSYWGPAPDYDPAV
+233 
-248 YSISLLAAGLD
+248 
-259 TRDAGEPQPDD
+259 
-270 QVYFVDLHGLK
+270 DLHGLK

-289 TVEAQFIQLPHDAAD
+289 TVEARFIRLPHAAATD
-304 SDNWKNQ
+304 PAWKTQ

-323 VYVTAFPEEIDDPD
+323 VYVTAFPDEITTTG
-337 DPNNAGGFL
+337 NTGYYGGFL
-346 YQEIAFDLTRQSGEQ
+346 YQEIAFDLTRQSGASVA
-361 DEFNRHYNF
+361 FNRHYNF
-370 RGQQSSGDIPDT
+370 RGQESSEEIPDT
-382 WGTPGWFNY
+382 WGRPGWFSY

-431 DYGGTEKQTIADL
+431 DYGGTDEQTIENL

-450 MPDTYQSYER
+450 MPAAYRGYTY
-460 DPEKGFLIDTKTQTD
+460 DPDKGFLISTETQTE
-475 GIFYFQMP
+475 GVFYFQMP

-507 GTHTFLFTFVPRS
+507 GPHTFLFTFVPRS
-520 GCNSIKMDNLW
+520 GYNAIKMDNLW

-541 QAAAPEE
+541 RAAAPTE

-569 KKQGDGSIDWMNGA
+569 KKLENGAYDWVTGQEAGDSEWFRDKIIDQLIVSGNWARGWLKMELQKGSIG
-583 EAEAAN
+583 
-589 WSKEH
+589 EH
-594 VAEASDY
+594 E
-601 ADWGNGWL
+601 
-609 NMSQVEGNQ
+609 
-618 IDVHTIPANVWGF
+618 IPDQVWGI
-631 TDVPAEYTHVMFRGA
+631 TGIPKEYTHVMFRCS
-646 LDANASDAEGSNFWF
+646 LDADADTKNNDYYWF
-661 SPWLEINA
+661 SPPLEINA

-680 YLDAN
+680 YLDGTNIGHAAN
-685 TAGSAAKEDVQ
+685 DNVE
-696 LGNRS
+696 LGDRN
-701 YLYGKWGSALEIYSL
+701 YLNGKWGSALEIYSL
-716 GDGSADVPEGEGFQN
+716 GDGSADVPEGDFST
-731 QDGVYYATTTYYDYY
+731 QDNTYYATATLYDYY
-746 SHWEQSGQPIT
+746 SLWEQSGK
-757 ASNYIKGQEPTGF
+757 SIKEAPGGY
-770 DIWGS
+770 DYNK
-775 QGVLLNIA
+775 QGVLLNIGI
-783 VSKYFEN
+783 SKYFEQFD
-790 AGMNGTNTIPLYF
+790 GDTTGTSTRTPLYF
-803 GTDGPM
+803 GAGSMNDAGWRDTLTKTFYWLNTLYEMKSRLYNNTDH
-809 ADSGEGSWPDLLT
+809 ANVWKENDGSRRGLVDPTLT
-822 NLNSYLNYGKQY
+822 NDTLTQNGH
-834 GLNEFFNYIQAANK
+834 AA
-848 WENNAQGSYTGLL
+848 
-861 DANLN
+861 
-866 SAGNATTNGVEIPY
+866 PY
-880 FNESFL
+880 FSETFL
-886 RGDNELDL
+886 RGDNALDIT
-894 VLGNV
+894 LGSV
-899 YKNVQFPFH
+899 YSNIRFPFT
-908 QLDSP
+908 QNEN
-913 GDPYDGYWQF
+913 GYWEY
-923 DSEKDT
+923 DSSTEGRT
-929 LRLTQDPDQSYY
+929 LKQDPDGTYY
-941 LEEKEDS
+941 MAKTGAFYLDHGSEEEAVITAAYMPFSEATAGKGDTETHAVRKE
-948 VQVDNGGL
+948 QL
-956 KPSYLPFNDANDN
+956 
-969 QNGDM
+969 
-974 TKINYM
+974 NYM

-993 GGKVNMAD
+993 GGQVNMAA
-1001 PGEAADMK
+1001 PGK
-1009 DVIFEFQGDDDCW
+1009 DEKMEDVTFEFQGDDDCW

-1043 INFATNTWSIYHNL
+1043 INFATNTWSLYRDLN
-1057 KNGEKLDQ
+1057 
-1065 NIKNNGKKD
+1065 NNGGVPD
-1074 NFRLSTTEDG
+1074 TGSLLTGTAGNLPSSGTFIFNNQDSTT
-1084 THTLTVLYFERGLY
+1084 THTLTMFYMERGLNA
-1098 ESNLKLT
+1098 SNLKLT

-1119 VDTSGVNELFADAM
+1119 VDTSNVDSLFADAM

-1143 QTMATSGSP
+1143 QTMATSGIP
-1152 LDVKDSAGY
+1152 LDVKNSAGY

-1173 GGTGGTVKPPNQEGG
+1173 GGTGGTFKPPTASAGG
-1188 SAEVKTDDNGTSY
+1188 SAEVKTDDGTSY

-1214 PPDVTADN
+1214 PPDAN
-1222 SGPWLTLHPP
+1222 ASNPNNPWLTLHPP
-1232 DGDPSIDLSPT
+1232 DGDPSIDLSQPT
-1243 SGEKYAFLELEL
+1243 ASGEKYAFLELEL

-1260 DNRGGDLYIQM
+1260 NNRGGDLYIQM
-1271 EDQAGTTVFG
+1271 EDAERNTVFG

-1310 VGNTKFDLSQVTAVR
+1310 VGNTKEFDLSKVTAVR
-1325 IALKNGTGD
+1325 IALKNGTGT
-1334 GEHYR
+1334 GENKGHYR

-1366 YGSLSP
+1366 YGSLS
-1372 DGQSGTYRG
+1372 DNGTGTYSG

-1431 GSYIRLQEIVDET
+1431 GSYIRLREIVDSKLFET
-1444 LFKTTWSIRENG
+1444 SWSIRENG
-1456 EPVSYNWLLPDR
+1456 EPVSFNSLLPDR
-1468 PDVNKVTNPPD
+1468 PDVEKVTNPS
-1479 WGFTRGE
+1479 WGFTYGE

-1491 QEGTAPDDGR
+1491 QAGTAPDDGR
-1501 TEVVDSGNFK
+1501 TEVVDSGTFNK
-1511 KYDVDANGDPITEDG
+1511 GED

-1559 TIVKQLDNSMGVEQE
+1559 TIVKQLDDKMGVPQ
-1574 DGKTRRWPVGT
+1574 DNGTTRWPVGT

-1606 QTSVEGV
+1606 QTSVKGV

-1620 VVTITTGENGR
+1620 VVTITTDENGR

-1661 ATQGQGENAPAL
+1661 AKNAEGSVQGVDKNV
-1673 DGAVKDVKEN
+1673 D
-1683 GGEDDYSNAYIQYT
+1683 GEDAYSNAYIQYT

-1716 EPFFMEVQKEWV
+1716 EPFIMEVQKEWV

-1737 IEIKVMRREA
+1737 IEIRVMRRKA
-1747 GSDEV
+1747 GSDGVWDDVTKDYFGDKTETIV
-1752 WTNVTEDFFGDG
+1752 LSNANNWTN
-1764 LETIKLTPSGDDKTV
+1764 
-1779 WTAKSTEILPTY
+1779 KSTATVYPTA
-1791 GEDDQGN
+1791 GENGDN
-1798 EDKTILYEYK
+1798 KTILYEYK

-1815 QGFLAGYRVEYTEA
+1815 QGFLAGYRVEYTEV
-1829 EGKPENGTRV
+1829 EGKPTEGETRV

-1861 NREGN
+1861 NRDET
-1866 RPDAVRVKLQRSSD
+1866 RPTAVQVKLQRSSD
-1880 YDPTDPA
+1880 YDPTDPNQEGV
-1887 KANWQTIDEKGNL
+1887 NWVTIDEKGDPDTN
-1900 VPVTDATGE
+1900 AT
-1909 KAYITLEKPNWNHT
+1909 ITLESPTWSHT

-1993 IIKKDATN
+1993 ITKKDATD
-2001 SSKLLEGATFKLE
+2001 SSNLLQGAEFKLE
-2014 RLKQLN
+2014 RLKQQN

-2032 ADGTDADGTDAAN
+2032 AADGTDAAN

-2060 FETLSPGTYRLT
+2060 FENLSPGTYRLT

-2098 RTVTIEITNSKPQ
+2098 RTVTIEITNSTPQ

-2119 AEDSDKTLQGAEF
+2119 AEDNNKTLQGAKF
-2132 ALYPLVCGDKNHTHP
+2132 ALYPLVCGDKNHTHT
-2147 DLLDPDAPGAC
+2147 DLLDPENPGAC
-2158 WGTGIPATSGA
+2158 WGKGIPATSDK
-2169 NGTVEFPNLPAGF
+2169 NGKVEFPNLPAGV

-2187 TRAPDGYALPTGQWQ
+2187 TRAPDGYALPTGQWK
-2202 VELEAN
+2202 VELKAD
-2208 GTAKIKAI
+2208 GTANIDAI

-2221 FSKMT
+2221 FSET
-2226 DGSYR
+2226 NGSYR

>member
-18 GVLLSAPGATLAG
+18 GVLLSAPGAALAG

-56 TTPAPTETPAA
+56 TTPAPTATPAA
-67 SPDLTVTPAPTE
+67 SPDLTATPAPTE

-98 PTPAST
+98 PV
-104 PTPTATPA
+104 PTATPA
-112 PTETPAP
+112 PTATPTPTETPAP
-119 AATPDPAEDLLAGEV
+119 AATPDPAEDMLAGEV

-143 TAPLAGVE
+143 TDPLTGVE

-196 TDPLGGVWQLDGSAA
+196 ADPLGGVWQLDGSAA

-259 TRDAGEPQPDD
+259 TRAAGEPQPRD

-289 TVEAQFIQLPHDAAD
+289 TVEARFIRLPHAAATD
-304 SDNWKNQ
+304 PAWKTQ

-323 VYVTAFPEEIDDPD
+323 VYVTAFPNEITTPGS
-337 DPNNAGGFL
+337 NNNYGGFL

-382 WGTPGWFNY
+382 WGTPGWFSY
-391 AAGQMDAYYYNTS
+391 ESGRMDAYYYNTS

-431 DYGGTEKQTIADL
+431 DYGGTEEQTIADL

-460 DPEKGFLIDTKTQTD
+460 DPEKGFLIKTKTQTD

-483 ADQEGLTENT
+483 ADREGLTENT

-502 AGAHT
+502 DGAHT

-520 GCNSIKMDNLW
+520 GRNAIKMDNLW

-541 QAAAPEE
+541 QADTPDAT

-569 KKQGDGSIDWMNGA
+569 KKLADGKIEWMDG
-583 EAEAAN
+583 EAAESAEWTNGYRANSKDYKN
-589 WSKEH
+589 W
-594 VAEASDY
+594 DR
-601 ADWGNGWL
+601 GWL
-609 NMSQVEGNQ
+609 NMTRAENLQ
-618 IDVHTIPANVWGF
+618 INGQELPENVWVFEG
-631 TDVPAEYTHVMFRGA
+631 VPTYYDCVLFRGA
-646 LDANASDAEGSNFWF
+646 LEADANDQTGTNFWN
-661 SPWLEINA
+661 SRALEIDT

-680 YLDAN
+680 YLHGGH
-685 TAGSAAKEDVQ
+685 GSETGADSAQPGD
-696 LGNRS
+696 RD
-701 YLYGKWGSALEIYSL
+701 YLDGQWGSALEIYSL
-716 GDGSADVPEGEGFQN
+716 GDGSAKVPAGEFST
-731 QDGVYYATTTYYDYY
+731 QDNTYYATATLYDYY
-746 SHWEQSGQPIT
+746 SLWEQSGQSIT
-757 ASNYIKGQEPTGF
+757 EAPGGYDYNK
-770 DIWGS
+770 
-775 QGVLLNIA
+775 QGVLLNIGI
-783 VSKYFEN
+783 SKYFKELDG
-790 AGMNGTNTIPLYF
+790 AAVGTSTRTPLYF
-803 GTDGPM
+803 GAGNMRNTDVSGDWSWYSYLSNSFKQFNTLYEM
-809 ADSGEGSWPDLLT
+809 NSQLYNNTDHANVWAADDGSRRDLVDTSLT
-822 NLNSYLNYGKQY
+822 NDTLTQNGH
-834 GLNEFFNYIQAANK
+834 AA
-848 WENNAQGSYTGLL
+848 
-861 DANLN
+861 
-866 SAGNATTNGVEIPY
+866 PY
-880 FNESFL
+880 FSETFL
-886 RGDNELDL
+886 RGDNALDIT
-894 VLGNV
+894 LGSV
-899 YKNVQFPFH
+899 YSNIRFPFT
-908 QLDSP
+908 QNEN
-913 GDPYDGYWQF
+913 GYWEY
-923 DSEKDT
+923 DSSEEGRT
-929 LRLTQDPDQSYY
+929 LKQDPDGTYY
-941 LEEKEDS
+941 MEETAPFYADTGYDTAS
-948 VQVDNGGL
+948 F
-956 KPSYLPFNDANDN
+956 LPFHETTADYGTSDKQAKLS
-969 QNGDM
+969 QL
-974 TKINYM
+974 NYM

-993 GGKVNMAD
+993 GGKVNMAA
-1001 PGEAADMK
+1001 PGK
-1009 DVIFEFQGDDDCW
+1009 DEKMEDVTFEFRGDDDCW

-1043 INFATNTWSIYHNL
+1043 INFRTKTWETY
-1057 KNGEKLDQ
+1057 E
-1065 NIKNNGKKD
+1065 NIDGINYDTKQPDPERKDYYGTFNFNNQD
-1074 NFRLSTTEDG
+1074 STA
-1084 THTLTVLYFERGLY
+1084 THTLTMFYMERGLNA
-1098 ESNLKLT
+1098 SNLKLT

-1119 VDTSGVNELFADAM
+1119 VDTSNVNSLFADAM

-1143 QTMATSGSP
+1143 QTMATSGIP

-1173 GGTGGTVKPPNQEGG
+1173 DGTGGTFKPSDTPTGG
-1188 SAEVKTDDNGTSY
+1188 SAKVVTEEDGASY
-1201 LEVTQPTGWETDP
+1201 LNVTQPTGWATDQ
-1214 PPDVTADN
+1214 PPDADDPNADN
-1222 SGPWLTLHPP
+1222 PWLTLRPP
-1232 DGDPSIDLSPT
+1232 DGAPSINLSPA

-1260 DNRGGDLYIQM
+1260 NNRGGDLYIQM
-1271 EDQAGTTVFG
+1271 EDAGHRIVTG
-1281 TARTLGYMKEAN
+1281 TARTLGYMEEAN

-1310 VGNTKFDLSQVTAVR
+1310 VGNTNGFNLSKVTAVR

-1366 YGSLSP
+1366 YGSLI
-1372 DGQSGTYRG
+1372 DGGTSG

-1431 GSYIRLQEIVDET
+1431 GSYIRLREIVDPKLFET
-1444 LFKTTWSIRENG
+1444 SWSIRENG
-1456 EPVSYNWLLPDR
+1456 EPVSFHSLLPDR
-1468 PDVNKVTNPPD
+1468 PDVEKVTNPS
-1479 WGFTRGE
+1479 WGFTHGE

-1491 QEGTAPDDGR
+1491 QAGTAPDDYR

-1511 KYDVDANGDPITEDG
+1511 KYDVDADGNPITENG

-1559 TIVKQLDNSMGVEQE
+1559 TIVKQLDDKMGVPQAN
-1574 DGKTRRWPVGT
+1574 GGRRWPVGT

-1631 GTYPITGVPAGTEYI
+1631 GTYQMTGVPAGTEYI

-1661 ATQGQGENAPAL
+1661 ATQGQGENALPLA
-1673 DGAVKDVKEN
+1673 DAVKDVKEN
-1683 GGEDDYSNAYIQYT
+1683 GGEYDYSNAYIQYKT
-1697 TTEVTAENPE
+1697 AEVTAENPE

-1716 EPFFMEVQKEWV
+1716 EPFYMEVQKEWV
-1728 GEPPDDVKE
+1728 GEPPTGVDK
-1737 IEIKVMRREA
+1737 IEIQVMRRKA
-1747 GSDEV
+1747 GS
-1752 WTNVTEDFFGDG
+1752 TNEADWVDVTKNYFGD
-1764 LETIKLTPSGDDKTV
+1764 ETKTIV
-1779 WTAKSTEILPTY
+1779 LKEENGWSSKSTETVYPTA
-1791 GEDDQGN
+1791 GEDGK
-1798 EDKTILYEYK
+1798 DKTTLYEYK
-1808 IVEEGVG
+1808 IVEIGVG
-1815 QGFLAGYRVEYTEA
+1815 QGYLAGYRVEYTEV
-1829 EGKPENGTRV
+1829 EGKPAEGETRV
-1839 ITYKA
+1839 ITYEA

-1850 LTLQKDWLDNE
+1850 LTLQKTWLDNQ

-1866 RPDAVRVKLQRSSD
+1866 RPDAVRVKLQRSSN

-1887 KANWQTIDEKGNL
+1887 KKGVTWQTIDEKGNL
-1900 VPVTDATGE
+1900 VPDEDTDSDA
-1909 KAYITLEKPNWNHT
+1909 AYITLEKPNWNHT
-1923 LEGLPASDSNNN
+1923 LEGLPASDNSNN
-1935 NKPYYYRLQE
+1935 PYYYRLQE
-1945 VQVWDQVNNSWVDLA
+1945 VQVLVKDSWVDLA
-1960 SQKKYEPQYSEPV
+1960 SQDRYEPQYSEPV

-2020 GEWVVDNDWRPN
+2020 GEWVVDTNWRPN
-2032 ADGTDADGTDAAN
+2032 AAGSPNADK
-2045 LHYMTGKTDENGELI
+2045 HYMTRTTDEKGELI

-2072 ETEAPEGGYAA
+2072 ETEPPKGGYAA
-2083 SFTPVDVTLGADDLG
+2083 SFTPVNVTLGADKLG
-2098 RTVTIEITNSKPQ
+2098 KTETIEITNSTPQ

-2119 AEDSDKTLQGAEF
+2119 AEDNGKTLQGAEF
-2132 ALYPLVCGDKNHTHP
+2132 ALYPLVCGDKNHTHT
-2147 DLLDPDAPGAC
+2147 DLLDPDDPGAC
-2158 WGTGIPATSGA
+2158 WGKGIPATSGA
-2169 NGTVEFPNLPAGF
+2169 NGTVEFKGLPAGF

-2187 TRAPDGYALPTGQWQ
+2187 TRAPDGYALPTGQWE

-2208 GTAKIKAI
+2208 GTAKIEAI

-2221 FSKMT
+2221 FSVT
-2226 DGSYR
+2226 NGNYR

>member
-1 MKPLLWAKRS
+1 MRSHPPLCQEPKKTGKSPERLRRFWLRM
-11 IAALLCF
+11 AA
-18 GVLLSAPGATLAG
+18 VLLVLLVLGSAFVISSHEEIEQWEYPRKYSDLVEYYAGKYSLDEKMLYAVIRTESNFDPNAQSSVDARGLMQITEITFDWIKSNIAPG
-31 TAAEG
+31 E
-36 SALPE
+36 E
-41 STPPVSAE
+41 
-49 GDFVMPE
+49 
-56 TTPAPTETPAA
+56 
-67 SPDLTVTPAPTE
+67 
-79 SPAPTSAPTPTP
+79 
-91 TPTPTAT
+91 
-98 PTPAST
+98 
-104 PTPTATPA
+104 
-112 PTETPAP
+112 
-119 AATPDPAEDLLAGEV
+119 

-143 TAPLAGVE
+143 TDPLAGVE

-160 REPLTMSGGERG
+160 REPLTMAGGERG

-196 TDPLGGVWQLDGSAA
+196 ADPLGGVWQLDGSAA

-259 TRDAGEPQPDD
+259 TRAAGEPQPDD

-289 TVEAQFIQLPHDAAD
+289 TVEARFIRLPHAAATAPA
-304 SDNWKNQ
+304 WEQQ

-323 VYVTAFPEEIDDPD
+323 VYVTAFPDEIITTG
-337 DPNNAGGFL
+337 NTGYYGGFH
-346 YQEIAFDLTRQSGEQ
+346 YQEIAFDLTRQSGAS

-370 RGQQSSGDIPDT
+370 RGQESSEDIPDT
-382 WGTPGWFNY
+382 WGRPGWFSY

-431 DYGGTEKQTIADL
+431 DYGYTPEQTIANL

-450 MPDTYQSYER
+450 MPTEYRGYTYVS
-460 DPEKGFLIDTKTQTD
+460 DKGFLIGTETQTE

-483 ADQEGLTENT
+483 ADREGLTENT

-502 AGAHT
+502 AGTHT
-507 GTHTFLFTFVPRS
+507 GTRTFLFTFVPRS
-520 GCNSIKMDNLW
+520 GCNAIKMDNLW

-541 QAAAPEE
+541 QAAAPEK

-569 KKQGDGSIDWMNGA
+569 KKENGTYQWVTGPQAGEFEWSKDKIIDQLIVSGKWARGWLKMELQKGSIG
-583 EAEAAN
+583 
-589 WSKEH
+589 EH
-594 VAEASDY
+594 E
-601 ADWGNGWL
+601 
-609 NMSQVEGNQ
+609 
-618 IDVHTIPANVWGF
+618 IPDQVWGI
-631 TDVPAEYTHVMFRGA
+631 TGIPKEYTHVMFRCS
-646 LDANASDAEGSNFWF
+646 LDANAETKNNDYYWF
-661 SPWLEINA
+661 SPPLEIDA

-680 YLDAN
+680 YLDGTN
-685 TAGSAAKEDVQ
+685 IGHAADDDAQ
-696 LGNRS
+696 PGDRN
-701 YLYGKWGSALEIYSL
+701 YLDGQWGSALEIYSL
-716 GDGSADVPEGEGFQN
+716 GDKSTKVPEENFST
-731 QDGVYYATTTYYDYY
+731 QDNTYYATATLYDYY
-746 SHWEQSGQPIT
+746 SLWEQSGK
-757 ASNYIKGQEPTGF
+757 SIKEAPGGY
-770 DIWGS
+770 DYNK
-775 QGVLLNIA
+775 QGVLLNIGI
-783 VSKYFEN
+783 SKYFEQF
-790 AGMNGTNTIPLYF
+790 GSDTTGTSTRTPLYF
-803 GTDGPM
+803 GAGNMRNTDV
-809 ADSGEGSWPDLLT
+809 SGDWSWDDYLSNSFRQFNTLYEMKSRLYNNTDHANVWKENDGSRRDLVDPTLT
-822 NLNSYLNYGKQY
+822 NDTLTQNGH
-834 GLNEFFNYIQAANK
+834 AA
-848 WENNAQGSYTGLL
+848 
-861 DANLN
+861 
-866 SAGNATTNGVEIPY
+866 PY
-880 FNESFL
+880 FSETFL
-886 RGDNELDL
+886 RGDNALDIT
-894 VLGNV
+894 LGSV
-899 YKNVQFPFH
+899 YSNIRFPFT
-908 QLDSP
+908 QNEN
-913 GDPYDGYWQF
+913 GYWEY
-923 DSEKDT
+923 DSSTEGRT
-929 LRLTQDPDQSYY
+929 LKQDPDGTYY
-941 LEEKEDS
+941 MAKTGAFYLNHGSEEEAVITAAYMPFSEATAGKGDTETHAVRKE
-948 VQVDNGGL
+948 QL
-956 KPSYLPFNDANDN
+956 
-969 QNGDM
+969 
-974 TKINYM
+974 NYM

-993 GGKVNMAD
+993 GGQVNMAA
-1001 PGEAADMK
+1001 PGKTAKMK
-1009 DVIFEFQGDDDCW
+1009 DVTFEFQGDDDCW

-1043 INFATNTWSIYHNL
+1043 INFATNTWSLYRDLDNKDHKDIGVPDTGSL
-1057 KNGEKLDQ
+1057 LTGTAGKLPSSGTFAF
-1065 NIKNNGKKD
+1065 NNQD
-1074 NFRLSTTEDG
+1074 STT
-1084 THTLTVLYFERGLY
+1084 THTLTMFYMERGLNA
-1098 ESNLKLT
+1098 SNLKLT

-1119 VDTSGVNELFADAM
+1119 VDTSGVDSLFADAM

-1143 QTMATSGSP
+1143 QTMATSGIP

-1173 GGTGGTVKPPNQEGG
+1173 GGTGGTFKPPTASADG
-1188 SAEVKTDDNGTSY
+1188 SAEVVTDDNGTSY
-1201 LEVTQPTGWETDP
+1201 LEVTQPTGWETDQ

-1222 SGPWLTLHPP
+1222 SDPWLTLHPP
-1232 DGDPSIDLSPT
+1232 DGAPSIDLSPA

-1260 DNRGGDLYIQM
+1260 NNRGGDLYIQM
-1271 EDQAGTTVFG
+1271 QDQAGTTVFG

-1334 GEHYR
+1334 GENKGHYR
-1339 LYSAKFGTEW
+1339 LYCAKFGTEW

-1372 DGQSGTYRG
+1372 DGTSG

-1456 EPVSYNWLLPDR
+1456 EPVSFHSLLPDR
-1468 PDVNKVTNPPD
+1468 PDVEKVMNPS
-1479 WGFTRGE
+1479 WGFTHGE

-1491 QEGTAPDDGR
+1491 KEGTAPDDDR
-1501 TEVVDSGNFK
+1501 YESEAQTSGNFK
-1511 KYDVDANGDPITEDG
+1511 KYDVDADGNAITENG

-1559 TIVKQLDNSMGVEQE
+1559 TIVKQLDDKMGVPQANG
-1574 DGKTRRWPVGT
+1574 DLRWPVGT

-1620 VVTITTGENGR
+1620 VVTITTNEKGR
-1631 GTYPITGVPAGTEYI
+1631 GEYPITGVPAGTEYI

-1661 ATQGQGENAPAL
+1661 ATRGQGENAPTL
-1673 DGAVKDVKEN
+1673 EGAVKGVE
-1683 GGEDDYSNAYIQYT
+1683 GSGEDAYSNAYIQYT
-1697 TTEVTAENPE
+1697 TAEVTAENPE

-1716 EPFFMEVQKEWV
+1716 EPFFMQVQKEWV
-1728 GEPPDDVKE
+1728 GEPPTGVEK
-1737 IEIKVMRREA
+1737 IEIQVMRRQA
-1747 GSDEV
+1747 GSDGEWDDV
-1752 WTNVTEDFFGDG
+1752 TKDYFGVETETIVLSNANNWTN
-1764 LETIKLTPSGDDKTV
+1764 
-1779 WTAKSTEILPTY
+1779 KSTETVYPTA
-1791 GEDDQGN
+1791 GEDGDN
-1798 EDKTILYEYK
+1798 KTILYEYK

-1815 QGFLAGYRVEYTEA
+1815 QGYLAGYRVEYTEA
-1829 EGKPENGTRV
+1829 EGKPTENGTRV

-1850 LTLQKDWLDNE
+1850 LTLQKTWLDNE
-1861 NREGN
+1861 NRDGN
-1866 RPDAVRVKLQRSSD
+1866 RPDAVRVKLQRSSN
-1880 YDPTDPA
+1880 YDPTDPD
-1887 KANWQTIDEKGNL
+1887 KEGVNWETINENGK
-1900 VPVTDATGE
+1900 PVEGAASDA
-1909 KAYITLEKPNWNHT
+1909 AYITLEKPNWNHT
-1923 LEGLPASDSNNN
+1923 LEGLPASDNN

-1945 VQVWDQVNNSWVDLA
+1945 VQVQVDDKWVDLA
-1960 SQKKYEPQYSEPV
+1960 SQKEYEPQYSEPV

-1993 IIKKDATN
+1993 ITKKDATD
-2001 SSKLLEGATFKLE
+2001 SSKLLKGAIFKLE

-2032 ADGTDADGTDAAN
+2032 TADSTDAAN
-2045 LHYMTGKTDENGELI
+2045 LHYMTGKTDEKGELS
-2060 FETLSPGTYRLT
+2060 FENLSPGTYRLT

-2098 RTVTIEITNSKPQ
+2098 RTVTIEITNSTPQ

-2119 AEDSDKTLQGAEF
+2119 AEDNNKTLQGAKF
-2132 ALYPLVCGDKNHTHP
+2132 ALYPLVCGDKNHAHT
-2147 DLLDPDAPGAC
+2147 DLLDPENPGAC
-2158 WGTGIPATSGA
+2158 WGKGIPAESDA
-2169 NGTVEFPNLPAGF
+2169 NGKVEFTKLPAGV

-2202 VELEAN
+2202 VELKAD

-2221 FSKMT
+2221 FSET
-2226 DGSYR
+2226 NGSYR

-2240 PGSGGRGVP
+2240 PDSGGRGVP

-2280 ARPDP
+2280 ARPDL

>member
-18 GVLLSAPGATLAG
+18 GVLLSAPGAALAG

-41 STPPVSAE
+41 STPPASAE

-56 TTPAPTETPAA
+56 PTPAPTATPAA
-67 SPDLTVTPAPTE
+67 SPDLTATPAPTE

-98 PTPAST
+98 PTATPAPTPTET

-112 PTETPAP
+112 PAP
-119 AATPDPAEDLLAGEV
+119 TPDPAEDLLAGEV

-160 REPLTMSGGERG
+160 RDPLTMSGGERG

-187 FYPAGGAQT
+187 FYPAGGADAA
-196 TDPLGGVWQLDGSAA
+196 DPLGGVWQLDGSAA

-259 TRDAGEPQPDD
+259 TRAAGEPQPDD

-289 TVEAQFIQLPHDAAD
+289 TVEARFIRLPHAAATD
-304 SDNWKNQ
+304 PNWKNQ

-323 VYVTAFPEEIDDPD
+323 VYVTAFPDEITTTG
-337 DPNNAGGFL
+337 NTGYYGGFL

-370 RGQQSSGDIPDT
+370 RGQESSGDISGT
-382 WGTPGWFNY
+382 WGRPGWFSY

-450 MPDTYQSYER
+450 MPTAYRGYEYNP
-460 DPEKGFLIDTKTQTD
+460 DKGFLINTETQTE

-483 ADQEGLTENT
+483 ADREGLTENT

-507 GTHTFLFTFVPRS
+507 GPHTFLFTFVPRS
-520 GCNSIKMDNLW
+520 GRNAIKMDNLW

-541 QAAAPEE
+541 QADAPEK

-569 KKQGDGSIDWMNGA
+569 KKLENGAYDWVTGQEAGDSEWFRDKIIDQKIVLEDWGRGWLEMKPQKGSIG
-583 EAEAAN
+583 
-589 WSKEH
+589 EH
-594 VAEASDY
+594 E
-601 ADWGNGWL
+601 
-609 NMSQVEGNQ
+609 
-618 IDVHTIPANVWGF
+618 IPDQVWGI
-631 TDVPAEYTHVMFRGA
+631 TDIPKEYTHVMFRCA
-646 LDANASDAEGSNFWF
+646 LDANAPLNNSTGAWPNETYWYWF
-661 SPWLEINA
+661 SPPLEIDT

-680 YLDAN
+680 YLDAD
-685 TAGSAAKEDVQ
+685 TAGSASDKAQ
-696 LGNRS
+696 LGDHS
-701 YLYGKWGSALEIYSL
+701 YLDGKWGSALEIYSL
-716 GDGSADVPEGEGFQN
+716 GDGSTKVPEGDFST
-731 QDGVYYATTTYYDYY
+731 QDNTYYATATLYDYY
-746 SHWEQSGQPIT
+746 SLWEQSGRSIADEQ
-757 ASNYIKGQEPTGF
+757 AAYNYAT
-770 DIWGS
+770 
-775 QGVLLNIA
+775 QGVLLNIGI
-783 VSKYFEN
+783 SKYFQQFEN
-790 AGMNGTNTIPLYF
+790 STETQSTRTPLYF
-803 GTDGPM
+803 G
-809 ADSGEGSWPDLLT
+809 AGEMSATGWHNTLT
-822 NLNSYLNYGKQY
+822 NTFSWLNTLYQMDGWLYNNTDHANVWKGNDGSRR
-834 GLNEFFNYIQAANK
+834 GLVDPTLTNDTLTQNGHAA
-848 WENNAQGSYTGLL
+848 
-861 DANLN
+861 
-866 SAGNATTNGVEIPY
+866 PY
-880 FNESFL
+880 FSETFL
-886 RGDNELDL
+886 RGDNALDIT
-894 VLGNV
+894 LGSV
-899 YKNVQFPFH
+899 YSNIRFPFT
-908 QLDSP
+908 QNEE
-913 GDPYDGYWQF
+913 GYWEY
-923 DSEKDT
+923 DSSAEGRT
-929 LRLTQDPDQSYY
+929 LKQDPDGTYY
-941 LEEKEDS
+941 MEATDVFYLQHDDKKPPAYMPFSETQEGYGDTEANAVPREK
-948 VQVDNGGL
+948 L
-956 KPSYLPFNDANDN
+956 
-969 QNGDM
+969 
-974 TKINYM
+974 NYM

-993 GGKVNMAD
+993 GGQVNMAD
-1001 PGEAADMK
+1001 PEQEENMQP
-1009 DVIFEFQGDDDCW
+1009 VTFEFQGDDDCW

-1043 INFATNTWSIYHNL
+1043 INFATNTWHLYRDLDNKDHKDIGVSDTGSL
-1057 KNGEKLDQ
+1057 LTGTAGKLPGSGTFFF
-1065 NIKNNGKKD
+1065 NNQD
-1074 NFRLSTTEDG
+1074 STA
-1084 THTLTVLYFERGLY
+1084 THTLTMFYMERGLNA
-1098 ESNLKLT
+1098 SNLKLT

-1119 VDTSGVNELFADAM
+1119 VDTSNVDSLFADAM

-1143 QTMATSGSP
+1143 QTMATSGIP
-1152 LDVKDSAGY
+1152 LDVKNSAGY
-1161 VQTESKALYTPT
+1161 VQTESMALYTPT
-1173 GGTGGTVKPPNQEGG
+1173 DSTDETFKPPTAPADG
-1188 SAEVKTDDNGTSY
+1188 SAKVETDDGNY
-1201 LEVTQPTGWETDP
+1201 LNVTQPTGWATDQP
-1214 PPDVTADN
+1214 PAADDPN
-1222 SGPWLTLHPP
+1222 ANNPWLTLHPP
-1232 DGDPSIDLSPT
+1232 NGDTFINLSPT

-1271 EDQAGTTVFG
+1271 EDAGYRTVTG
-1281 TARTLGYMKEAN
+1281 TARTLGYMEEAN

-1334 GEHYR
+1334 GENVGHYR

-1366 YGSLSP
+1366 YGSLS
-1372 DGQSGTYRG
+1372 DNGQSG

-1431 GSYIRLQEIVDET
+1431 GSYIRLQEIVDPK

-1456 EPVSYNWLLPDR
+1456 EPVSFHSLLPDR
-1468 PDVNKVTNPPD
+1468 PDVEKVTNPPD

-1491 QEGTAPDDGR
+1491 QAGTAPDDGR
-1501 TEVVDSGNFK
+1501 TEVVDSGTFDK
-1511 KYDVDANGDPITEDG
+1511 GED

-1559 TIVKQLDNSMGVEQE
+1559 TIVKQLDNSMGVPQ
-1574 DGKTRRWPVGT
+1574 DNGGRRWPVGT

-1620 VVTITTGENGR
+1620 VVTITTDENGQ
-1631 GTYPITGVPAGTEYI
+1631 GKYPITGVPAGTKYI

-1661 ATQGQGENAPAL
+1661 AKNAEGSVQGVDKNV
-1673 DGAVKDVKEN
+1673 D
-1683 GGEDDYSNAYIQYT
+1683 GEDAYSNAYIQYT

-1707 PTYTFTNKN
+1707 PTYTFTNEN
-1716 EPFFMEVQKEWV
+1716 EPFIMEVQKEWV
-1728 GEPPDDVKE
+1728 GDPPDDVKE
-1737 IEIKVMRREA
+1737 IKIRVMRRPA
-1747 GSDEV
+1747 GS
-1752 WTNVTEDFFGDG
+1752 TNEEDWKDVTKNYFG
-1764 LETIKLTPSGDDKTV
+1764 EKTTIILNEKNNWSSTSSATVYPTAGENGD
-1779 WTAKSTEILPTY
+1779 
-1791 GEDDQGN
+1791 N
-1798 EDKTILYEYK
+1798 KTILYEYK

-1815 QGFLAGYRVEYTEA
+1815 QGYLAGYRVEYTEVKGETI
-1829 EGKPENGTRV
+1829 EGETRV

-1850 LTLQKDWLDNE
+1850 LTLQKDWLDNA
-1861 NREGN
+1861 NRDET
-1866 RPDAVRVKLQRSSD
+1866 RPTAVQVKLQRSSD
-1880 YDPTDPA
+1880 YDPTDPDQEGV
-1887 KANWQTIDEKGNL
+1887 NWVTIDGNGKP
-1900 VPVTDATGE
+1900 VPDAT
-1909 KAYITLEKPNWNHT
+1909 ITLQSPTWNRT
-1923 LEGLPASDSNNN
+1923 LEGLPASDGKNS
-1935 NKPYYYRLQE
+1935 PYYYRLQE
-1945 VQVWDQVNNSWVDLA
+1945 VQVQVEGGSWVNLA
-1960 SQKKYEPQYSEPV
+1960 SQDRYEPQYSEPV

-1986 LRTVELK
+1986 LRTVTLK
-1993 IIKKDATN
+1993 VIKKDATN
-2001 SSKLLEGATFKLE
+2001 SNLLEGATFKLE

-2020 GEWVVDNDWRPN
+2020 GEWVVDTNWRPN
-2032 ADGTDADGTDAAN
+2032 AADSPDADKHCLTDT
-2045 LHYMTGKTDENGELI
+2045 TGDNGELS
-2060 FETLSPGTYRLT
+2060 FTSLSPGTYRLT
-2072 ETEAPEGGYAA
+2072 ETKAPADYAA
-2083 SFTPVDVTLGADDLG
+2083 SFTPVDVTLGADKLG
-2098 RTVTIEITNSKPQ
+2098 KTETIEITNSTPQ

-2119 AEDSDKTLQGAEF
+2119 AEDNSKTLQGAKF
-2132 ALYPLVCGDKNHTHP
+2132 ALYPLVCGDKNHAHT
-2147 DLLDPDAPGAC
+2147 DLLDPDDPGAC
-2158 WGTGIPATSGA
+2158 WGEGVKRTATSGTD
-2169 NGTVEFPNLPAGF
+2169 GTVVFEKLPAGF

-2202 VELEAN
+2202 VKLEAD

-2221 FSKMT
+2221 FSEMT

-2271 RRKRRKNHP
+2271 RRKRRRRKDRAGP
-2280 ARPDP
+2280 

>member
-1 MKPLLWAKRS
+1 
-11 IAALLCF
+11 
-18 GVLLSAPGATLAG
+18 
-31 TAAEG
+31 
-36 SALPE
+36 
-41 STPPVSAE
+41 
-49 GDFVMPE
+49 
-56 TTPAPTETPAA
+56 
-67 SPDLTVTPAPTE
+67 
-79 SPAPTSAPTPTP
+79 
-91 TPTPTAT
+91 
-98 PTPAST
+98 
-104 PTPTATPA
+104 
-112 PTETPAP
+112 
-119 AATPDPAEDLLAGEV
+119 
-134 LTFVDLQWK
+134 
-143 TAPLAGVE
+143 
-151 AVFTTAAGD
+151 
-160 REPLTMSGGERG
+160 
-172 LYTVTVPAGGCEQVA
+172 
-187 FYPAGGAQT
+187 
-196 TDPLGGVWQLDGSAA
+196 
-211 PGAEAV
+211 
-217 TFSAGSLS
+217 
-225 AFYYDSGD
+225 
-233 NPSYWGPAPDYDPAV
+233 
-248 YSISLLAAGLD
+248 
-259 TRDAGEPQPDD
+259 
-270 QVYFVDLHGLK
+270 
-281 GDDPDPIV
+281 
-289 TVEAQFIQLPHDAAD
+289 
-304 SDNWKNQ
+304 
-311 YLPRTMYEVRDG
+311 MYEVRDG
-323 VYVTAFPEEIDDPD
+323 VYVTAFPDEITTTG
-337 DPNNAGGFL
+337 NTGYYGGFL
-346 YQEIAFDLTRQSGEQ
+346 YQEIAFDLTRQSGAS
-361 DEFNRHYNF
+361 DAFNRHYNF
-370 RGQQSSGDIPDT
+370 RGQESSGGIPDT
-382 WGTPGWFNY
+382 WGRPGWFSY

-431 DYGGTEKQTIADL
+431 DYGYTPEQTIENL

-450 MPDTYQSYER
+450 MPTTYR
-460 DPEKGFLIDTKTQTD
+460 DYDYVSDKGFRIDTKTQTT

-502 AGAHT
+502 EGTHT
-507 GTHTFLFTFVPRS
+507 GTRTFLFTFVPRS
-520 GCNSIKMDNLW
+520 GRNAIKMDNLW

-541 QAAAPEE
+541 QAAAPTE

-569 KKQGDGSIDWMNGA
+569 KKQGDGTIDWMNGA
-583 EAEAAN
+583 EAEKAAWTNGYRANSGDYGN
-589 WSKEH
+589 W
-594 VAEASDY
+594 AR
-601 ADWGNGWL
+601 GWL
-609 NMSQVEGNQ
+609 NM
-618 IDVHTIPANVWGF
+618 TPAENLEINGQELPENVWVFEG
-631 TDVPAEYTHVMFRGA
+631 VPVGYDCVLFRGA
-646 LDANASDAEGSNFWF
+646 LKADADDQTGTNFWN
-661 SPWLEINA
+661 SRALEIDT

-680 YLDAN
+680 YLHGGQGNEVDAD
-685 TAGSAAKEDVQ
+685 SAQPGDR
-696 LGNRS
+696 N
-701 YLYGKWGSALEIYSL
+701 YLDGQWGSALEIYSL
-716 GDGSADVPEGEGFQN
+716 GDSSAEVPEGEGFQN

-790 AGMNGTNTIPLYF
+790 AGTNETNTIPLYF
-803 GTDGPM
+803 GTDDPM
-809 ADSGEGSWPDLLT
+809 AASGIDSWPDLLT
-822 NLNSYLNYGKQY
+822 NPNSYQNYGKQY
-834 GLNEFFNYIQAANK
+834 NLQALFNYNQSANK
-848 WENNAQGSYTGLL
+848 WKDSAQGSYTGLL

-886 RGDNELDL
+886 RGDNDLDL

-908 QLDSP
+908 QLNNP
-913 GDPYDGYWQF
+913 YDPYDGYWQF

-941 LEEKEDS
+941 LEEKETP
-948 VQVDNGGL
+948 VKVDNYGSI
-956 KPSYLPFNDANDN
+956 KESYLPFNDADDSRD
-969 QNGDM
+969 GDM
-974 TKINYM
+974 SYFNYM

-993 GGKVNMAD
+993 GGQVNMAD

-1065 NIKNNGKKD
+1065 NIENNGKKD

-1119 VDTSGVNELFADAM
+1119 VDTSGVDSLFADAM

-1143 QTMATSGSP
+1143 QTMATSGIP
-1152 LDVKDSAGY
+1152 LDVKNSAGY

-1173 GGTGGTVKPPNQEGG
+1173 GGTDETVKPPDQEGG
-1188 SAEVKTDDNGTSY
+1188 SAIVKTDDGTSY

-1214 PPDVTADN
+1214 PPDAN
-1222 SGPWLTLHPP
+1222 APNANNPWLTLRPP
-1232 DGDPSIDLSPT
+1232 DGAPSINLSPT

-1260 DNRGGDLYIQM
+1260 NNRGGDLYIQM
-1271 EDQAGTTVFG
+1271 EDAERNTVFG
-1281 TARTLGYMKEAN
+1281 TARTLGYMEEAN

-1325 IALKNGTGD
+1325 IALKNGTGT
-1334 GEHYR
+1334 GENKGHYR

-1366 YGSLSP
+1366 YGSLREN
-1372 DGQSGTYRG
+1372 GTGTYTG

-1431 GSYIRLQEIVDET
+1431 GSYIRLREIVDPK
-1444 LFKTTWSIRENG
+1444 LFETTWSIRENG
-1456 EPVSYNWLLPDR
+1456 EPVSFHSLLPDR
-1468 PDVNKVTNPPD
+1468 PDVNKVTNPP

-1501 TEVVDSGNFK
+1501 TEVVDSGTFN
-1511 KYDVDANGDPITEDG
+1511 KYEFDTSGQPITETG

-1559 TIVKQLDNSMGVEQE
+1559 TIVKQLDKEMHVGE
-1574 DGKTRRWPVGT
+1574 RWPVGT

-1606 QTSVEGV
+1606 QTAVAGV
-1613 GDHYVHQ
+1613 GTHYVHQ
-1620 VVTITTGENGR
+1620 VVTITTDENGR
-1631 GTYPITGVPAGTEYI
+1631 GEYRMTGVPAGTRYI

-1661 ATQGQGENAPAL
+1661 AENAK
-1673 DGAVKDVKEN
+1673 DSVK
-1683 GGEDDYSNAYIQYT
+1683 GTTGTGEETDYSAAYIQYT

-1716 EPFFMEVQKEWV
+1716 EPFIMEVQKEWV
-1728 GEPPDDVKE
+1728 GDPLDDVKE
-1737 IEIKVMRREA
+1737 IKIRVMRRQA
-1747 GSDEV
+1747 GSNAEWKD
-1752 WTNVTEDFFGDG
+1752 VTTDYFGDTAG
-1764 LETIKLTPSGDDKTV
+1764 TIVLKEENGWSSKSTATVYPTAGEDGKDKT
-1779 WTAKSTEILPTY
+1779 T
-1791 GEDDQGN
+1791 
-1798 EDKTILYEYK
+1798 LYEYK

-1829 EGKPENGTRV
+1829 EGKPTEGGTRV

-1850 LTLQKDWLDNE
+1850 LTLQKTWLDNA
-1861 NREGN
+1861 NRDGN
-1866 RPDAVRVKLQRSSD
+1866 RPDAVRVKLQRSSN

-1909 KAYITLEKPNWNHT
+1909 KAYITLEKPNWNRT
-1923 LEGLPASDSNNN
+1923 LEGLPASDGKNS
-1935 NKPYYYRLQE
+1935 PYYYRLQE
-1945 VQVWDQVNNSWVDLA
+1945 VQVQEGGNWVDLA
-1960 SQKKYEPQYSEPV
+1960 SQKEYEPQYSEPV

-2001 SSKLLEGATFKLE
+2001 SNLLQGAEFRLE

-2020 GEWVVDNDWRPN
+2020 GEWVVDKNWRPN
-2032 ADGTDADGTDAAN
+2032 AAGSPDADGTDAAN
-2045 LHYMTGKTDENGELI
+2045 VHYLTWKTDGKGELS
-2060 FETLSPGTYRLT
+2060 FKKLSPGTYRLT
-2072 ETEAPEGGYAA
+2072 ETKAPGGYAA
-2083 SFTPVDVTLGADDLG
+2083 SFTPVDVTLGADKLG
-2098 RTVTIEITNSKPQ
+2098 KTETIEITNSTPQ

-2119 AEDSDKTLQGAEF
+2119 AENNNKTLQGAKF
-2132 ALYPLVCGDKNHTHP
+2132 ALYPLVCGDTTHTHT
-2147 DLLDPDAPGAC
+2147 DLLDPENPGAC
-2158 WGTGIPATSGA
+2158 WGTAEGVMQTATSDAEGK
-2169 NGTVEFPNLPAGF
+2169 VKFEELPAGF

-2208 GTAKIKAI
+2208 GTAEIKSI

-2221 FSKMT
+2221 FSVT
-2226 DGSYR
+2226 NGNYR

>member
-1 MKPLLWAKRS
+1 MKPLFWAKRS

-151 AVFTTAAGD
+151 AVFTTAAGN

-259 TRDAGEPQPDD
+259 TRAAGEPQPDD

-289 TVEAQFIQLPHDAAD
+289 TVEARFIKLPHGAATD
-304 SDNWKNQ
+304 PAWEHQ

-323 VYVTAFPEEIDDPD
+323 VYVTAFPNEITTTG
-337 DPNNAGGFL
+337 NTGYYGGFL

-382 WGTPGWFNY
+382 WGTPGWFSY
-391 AAGQMDAYYYNTS
+391 ESGRMDAYYYNTS

-502 AGAHT
+502 AGTHT

-541 QAAAPEE
+541 RADTPDAT

-569 KKQGDGSIDWMNGA
+569 KKLADGKIEWMDG
-583 EAEAAN
+583 EAAENAEWTNGYRANSRDYKN
-589 WSKEH
+589 W
-594 VAEASDY
+594 DR
-601 ADWGNGWL
+601 GWL
-609 NMSQVEGNQ
+609 NMTRAENLQ
-618 IDVHTIPANVWGF
+618 INGQELPENVWVFEG
-631 TDVPAEYTHVMFRGA
+631 VPTYYDCVLFRGA
-646 LDANASDAEGSNFWF
+646 LDADANDQTGTNFWN
-661 SPWLEINA
+661 SRALEIDTA
-669 TYTNPC
+669 YTNPC

-680 YLDAN
+680 YLDEGPSGGADDDAQPGDRN
-685 TAGSAAKEDVQ
+685 
-696 LGNRS
+696 
-701 YLYGKWGSALEIYSL
+701 YLDGKWGSALEIYSL
-716 GDGSADVPEGEGFQN
+716 GDSSTKVPEGDFST
-731 QDGVYYATTTYYDYY
+731 QDNTYYATATLYDYY
-746 SHWEQSGQPIT
+746 SLWEQSGK
-757 ASNYIKGQEPTGF
+757 SIKEAPGGY
-770 DIWGS
+770 DYNK
-775 QGVLLNIA
+775 QGVLLNIGI
-783 VSKYFEN
+783 SKYFKQLD
-790 AGMNGTNTIPLYF
+790 GDTTDTSTHTPLYF
-803 GTDGPM
+803 GAGNMTNTNAPDYWSWYNYLTESFRQFNTLYEMNGRLYNNTDHANVWV
-809 ADSGEGSWPDLLT
+809 ADDGSRRGLVDPTLT
-822 NLNSYLNYGKQY
+822 NDALTQNGH
-834 GLNEFFNYIQAANK
+834 AA
-848 WENNAQGSYTGLL
+848 
-861 DANLN
+861 
-866 SAGNATTNGVEIPY
+866 PY
-880 FNESFL
+880 FSETFL
-886 RGDNELDL
+886 RGDNALDIT
-894 VLGNV
+894 LGSV
-899 YKNVQFPFH
+899 YSNIRFPFT
-908 QLDSP
+908 QNEN
-913 GDPYDGYWQF
+913 GYWEY
-923 DSEKDT
+923 DSSTEGRT
-929 LRLTQDPDQSYY
+929 LKQDPDGTYY
-941 LEEKEDS
+941 MEETAPFYADTGYDTAS
-948 VQVDNGGL
+948 F
-956 KPSYLPFNDANDN
+956 LPFHETTADYGTSDKQAKLS
-969 QNGDM
+969 QL
-974 TKINYM
+974 NYM
-980 FGQRLDLTFTVPE
+980 FGQRIDLTFTVPE
-993 GGKVNMAD
+993 GGKVNMAA
-1001 PGEAADMK
+1001 PGQPEKMK
-1009 DVIFEFQGDDDCW
+1009 DVTFEFQGDDDCW

-1043 INFATNTWSIYHNL
+1043 INFRTKTWETY
-1057 KNGEKLDQ
+1057 E
-1065 NIKNNGKKD
+1065 NIDGINYDTKKPDPERRDGYGTFTFNNQD
-1074 NFRLSTTEDG
+1074 STT
-1084 THTLTVLYFERGLY
+1084 THTLTMFYMERGLNA
-1098 ESNLKLT
+1098 SNLKLT

-1119 VDTSGVNELFADAM
+1119 VDTSGVDSLFADAM

-1143 QTMATSGSP
+1143 QTMATSGIP
-1152 LDVKDSAGY
+1152 LAVKESAGY
-1161 VQTESKALYTPT
+1161 VQTKSLPLYTPT
-1173 GGTGGTVKPPNQEGG
+1173 DGTGGTFKPPKQEGG

-1260 DNRGGDLYIQM
+1260 NNRGGDLYIQM
-1271 EDQAGTTVFG
+1271 QDQTGTTVFG

-1310 VGNTKFDLSQVTAVR
+1310 VGNTKFDLSKVTAVR

-1366 YGSLSP
+1366 YGSLSKN
-1372 DGQSGTYRG
+1372 GQSG

-1456 EPVSYNWLLPDR
+1456 EPVSYNSLLPGR
-1468 PDVNKVTNPPD
+1468 PDVEKVTNPD
-1479 WGFTRGE
+1479 WYFTHGE

-1491 QEGTAPDDGR
+1491 QEDTAPDDGR
-1501 TEVVDSGNFK
+1501 TEVVDSGTFNK
-1511 KYDVDANGDPITEDG
+1511 GED

-1559 TIVKQLDNSMGVEQE
+1559 TIVKQLDKEMHVGE
-1574 DGKTRRWPVGT
+1574 RWPVGT

-1620 VVTITTGENGR
+1620 VVTITTDENGQ
-1631 GTYPITGVPAGTEYI
+1631 GKYPITGVPAGTKYI

-1661 ATQGQGENAPAL
+1661 ATQGQDENATTLP
-1673 DGAVKDVKEN
+1673 DAVKGVEG
-1683 GGEDDYSNAYIQYT
+1683 GGEDAYSNAYIQYT

-1716 EPFFMEVQKEWV
+1716 EPFYMEVQKEWV
-1728 GEPPDDVKE
+1728 GEPPTNVTE
-1737 IEIKVMRREA
+1737 IEIRVMRRPA
-1747 GSDEV
+1747 GSDEE
-1752 WTNVTEDFFGDG
+1752 WTNVTENYFGDG

-1815 QGFLAGYRVEYTEA
+1815 QGFLAGYRVEYTEEKGDSA
-1829 EGKPENGTRV
+1829 EGETRV

-1850 LTLQKDWLDNE
+1850 LTLQKDWLDNQ

-1880 YDPTDPA
+1880 YNPEKPNQEGV
-1887 KANWQTIDEKGNL
+1887 NWETINENGE
-1900 VPVTDATGE
+1900 PVTDEDTDSDA
-1909 KAYITLEKPNWNHT
+1909 AYITLEKPNWSHT
-1923 LEGLPASDSNNN
+1923 LEGLPASDGN

-1945 VQVWDQVNNSWVDLA
+1945 VQVQEGGNWVDLA
-1960 SQKKYEPQYSEPV
+1960 SQKEYEPQYSEPV

-1993 IIKKDATN
+1993 IIKKDATT
-2001 SSKLLEGATFKLE
+2001 SDLLQGAEFRLE
-2014 RLKQLN
+2014 RLKQQN
-2020 GEWVVDNDWRPN
+2020 GEWVVDTNWRPN
-2032 ADGTDADGTDAAN
+2032 ADDGTDAAN
-2045 LHYMTGKTDENGELI
+2045 VHYLTWKTDGKGELS
-2060 FETLSPGTYRLT
+2060 FKKLSPGTYRLT
-2072 ETEAPEGGYAA
+2072 ETQAPGGYAA
-2083 SFTPVDVTLGADDLG
+2083 SLTPVDVTLGADDLG
-2098 RTVTIEITNSKPQ
+2098 RIVTIEITNSKPQ

-2132 ALYPLVCGDKNHTHP
+2132 ALYPLVCGDKNHTHT

-2169 NGTVEFPNLPAGF
+2169 NGKVEFPNLPAGI

-2202 VELEAN
+2202 VKLEAN
-2208 GTAKIKAI
+2208 GTVEIKAI

-2221 FSKMT
+2221 FSEMT

>member
-18 GVLLSAPGATLAG
+18 GVLLSAPGAALAG

-41 STPPVSAE
+41 STPPASAE

-56 TTPAPTETPAA
+56 PTPAPTETPAA
-67 SPDLTVTPAPTE
+67 SPDLTATPAPTE

-91 TPTPTAT
+91 TPTPTV
-98 PTPAST
+98 
-104 PTPTATPA
+104 TPTATPA
-112 PTETPAP
+112 PTPTETPAPTASPTPTETPAP

-143 TAPLAGVE
+143 TDPLAGVE

-187 FYPAGGAQT
+187 FYPAGGADAA
-196 TDPLGGVWQLDGSAA
+196 DPLGGVWQLDGAAA

-259 TRDAGEPQPDD
+259 TRTAGEPQPDE

-289 TVEAQFIQLPHDAAD
+289 TVEARFIKLPHGAATD
-304 SDNWKNQ
+304 PAWEHQ

-323 VYVTAFPEEIDDPD
+323 VYVTAFPNEITTTG
-337 DPNNAGGFL
+337 NTGYYGGFL
-346 YQEIAFDLTRQSGEQ
+346 YQEIAFDLTRQSGAS
-361 DEFNRHYNF
+361 DAFNRHYNF
-370 RGQQSSGDIPDT
+370 RGQESSGDISGT
-382 WGTPGWFNY
+382 WGRPGWFSY
-391 AAGQMDAYYYNTS
+391 ESGRMDAYYYNTS

-431 DYGGTEKQTIADL
+431 DYGGTPEQTIADL

-460 DPEKGFLIDTKTQTD
+460 DPEKGFLIKTKTQTD

-483 ADQEGLTENT
+483 ADREGLTENT

-502 AGAHT
+502 DGAHA

-520 GCNSIKMDNLW
+520 GCNAIKMDNLW

-541 QAAAPEE
+541 QAAAPTE

-569 KKQGDGSIDWMNGA
+569 KKLEDGKIEWMDGEAVLGA
-583 EAEAAN
+583 SWAE
-589 WSKEH
+589 K
-594 VAEASDY
+594 Y
-601 ADWGNGWL
+601 RADNNVNETTYRGWGKGWL

-646 LDANASDAEGSNFWF
+646 LDADASDAEGSNFWF

-685 TAGSAAKEDVQ
+685 TAGSANDNAQ
-696 LGNRS
+696 PGNHS
-701 YLYGKWGSALEIYSL
+701 YLNGQWGSALEIYSL
-716 GDGSADVPEGEGFQN
+716 GDSSAEVPEGEGFQN

-746 SHWEQSGQPIT
+746 SHWEQSGKPIT
-757 ASNYIKGQEPTGF
+757 ASTYIKGREPTGF

-790 AGMNGTNTIPLYF
+790 AGTNETNTIPLYF
-803 GTDGPM
+803 GTDDPM
-809 ADSGEGSWPDLLT
+809 AASGIDSWPDLLT
-822 NLNSYLNYGKQY
+822 NPNSYQNYGKQY
-834 GLNEFFNYIQAANK
+834 NLQALFNYNQSANK
-848 WENNAQGSYTGLL
+848 WKDNAQGSYTGLL

-866 SAGNATTNGVEIPY
+866 SAGNATKNGVEIPY

-886 RGDNELDL
+886 RGDNDLDL

-929 LRLTQDPDQSYY
+929 LRLTRDPDQSYY
-941 LEEKEDS
+941 LEEKETP
-948 VQVDNGGL
+948 VKVNNGGL
-956 KPSYLPFNDANDN
+956 KSSYLPLNDAEDSPG
-969 QNGDM
+969 GDM
-974 TKINYM
+974 SYFNYM

-993 GGKVNMAD
+993 GGQVNMAD
-1001 PGEAADMK
+1001 PGEGADMQ

-1043 INFATNTWSIYHNL
+1043 INFATNTWSIYRNL
-1057 KNGEKLDQ
+1057 KKDEVLDEGIDNNGE
-1065 NIKNNGKKD
+1065 KD

-1119 VDTSGVNELFADAM
+1119 VDTSGVDSLFADAM

-1143 QTMATSGSP
+1143 QTMATSGIP

-1173 GGTGGTVKPPNQEGG
+1173 GGTDGTFKPPTASADG
-1188 SAEVKTDDNGTSY
+1188 SAEVKTVDNGTSY

-1214 PPDVTADN
+1214 PPDANDPN
-1222 SGPWLTLHPP
+1222 ANNPWLTLHPP
-1232 DGDPSIDLSPT
+1232 GGTIDLSPT
-1243 SGEKYAFLELEL
+1243 NGEKYAFLELEL

-1260 DNRGGDLYIQM
+1260 NNRGGDLYIQM
-1271 EDQAGTTVFG
+1271 EDAKQNTVFG

-1334 GEHYR
+1334 GENKGHYR

-1372 DGQSGTYRG
+1372 GGQSG

-1431 GSYIRLQEIVDET
+1431 GSYIRLQEIVDPK

-1456 EPVSYNWLLPDR
+1456 EPVSFHSLLPDR
-1468 PDVNKVTNPPD
+1468 PDVNKVTNPP
-1479 WGFTRGE
+1479 WGFTCGE

-1501 TEVVDSGNFK
+1501 TEVVDSGTFN
-1511 KYDVDANGDPITEDG
+1511 KYEFDTSGQPITETG

-1559 TIVKQLDNSMGVEQE
+1559 TIVKQLDKEMHVGE
-1574 DGKTRRWPVGT
+1574 RWPVGT

-1661 ATQGQGENAPAL
+1661 ATQGQDENAPTL
-1673 DGAVKDVKEN
+1673 EGAVKGVEG
-1683 GGEDDYSNAYIQYT
+1683 GGEDAYSNAYIQYKT
-1697 TTEVTAENPE
+1697 AEVTAENPE
-1707 PTYTFTNKN
+1707 PTYTFTNEN
-1716 EPFFMEVQKEWV
+1716 EPFFMQVQKEWV
-1728 GEPPDDVKE
+1728 GEPPDDVKK
-1737 IEIKVMRREA
+1737 IEIQVMRRQA
-1747 GSDEV
+1747 GS
-1752 WTNVTEDFFGDG
+1752 TNEADWDDVTEDYFGDTAG
-1764 LETIKLTPSGDDKTV
+1764 TIVLSKDNDWTSEFSKTV
-1779 WTAKSTEILPTY
+1779 YPTA
-1791 GEDDQGN
+1791 GENGDN
-1798 EDKTILYEYK
+1798 KTILYEYK
-1808 IVEEGVG
+1808 IVEIGVG
-1815 QGFLAGYRVEYTEA
+1815 QDELAGYRVEYTEEKGDSA
-1829 EGKPENGTRV
+1829 EGETRV

-1850 LTLQKDWLDNE
+1850 LTLQKDWLDNA
-1861 NREGN
+1861 NRDET
-1866 RPDAVRVKLQRSSD
+1866 RPTAVQVKLQRSSD
-1880 YDPTDPA
+1880 YDPTDPDQEGV
-1887 KANWQTIDEKGNL
+1887 NWVTIDEKGN
-1900 VPVTDATGE
+1900 PDKA
-1909 KAYITLEKPNWNHT
+1909 AYITLEKPNWNHT
-1923 LEGLPASDSNNN
+1923 LEGLPASDNNN
-1935 NKPYYYRLQE
+1935 PYYYRLQE

-1986 LRTVELK
+1986 LRRVELK
-1993 IIKKDATN
+1993 IIKKDATT
-2001 SSKLLEGATFKLE
+2001 SKLLEGAEFRLE

-2032 ADGTDADGTDAAN
+2032 ADGSPDAAN
-2045 LHYMTGKTDENGELI
+2045 LHYMTGTTGKNGELS
-2060 FETLSPGTYRLT
+2060 FKNLSPGTYRLT
-2072 ETEAPEGGYAA
+2072 ETKPPKGGYAA

-2098 RTVTIEITNSKPQ
+2098 KTETIEITNSTPQ

-2119 AEDSDKTLQGAEF
+2119 AEDSDKKLEGAEF
-2132 ALYPLVCGDKNHTHP
+2132 KLYPLVCGDTTHIHT
-2147 DLLDPDAPGAC
+2147 DLLDPDDPGAC
-2158 WGTGIPATSGA
+2158 WGTAEGVMQTATSGA
-2169 NGTVEFPNLPAGF
+2169 NGKVEFPNLPAGF

-2208 GTAKIKAI
+2208 GTANIVAI

-2226 DGSYR
+2226 DGNYR